1 VTRTGFI
8 LIRLQKLGALA
19 LKKKKKKRAL
29 FENTQPP
36 DSAQKKHHA
45 KAVVVDF
52 IVVIVIIMRAASSLS
67 ASCSYSSKMKSSAFA
82 PQQRF
87 FPATKKTTRSE
98 EITSSR
104 ILFVGAR
111 RKDGRRTNASSSREK
126 RLAFSPGAATR
137 ALNKN
142 AAAFGNNNVVLFS
155 SYEEEEE
162 DSEDEE
168 TKREKMEA
176 IQYAMQSFDVS
187 SDENFLPSSPPS
199 LGGGG
204 GDGGE
209 EDQALKTNVM
219 EFVGA
224 VRGGSNKNGARRNGG
239 KKNDE
244 GAGVVGR
251 RGRGRYGNDV
261 TREQRRQRGQKP
273 NNGAL
278 VAREKKMSNREVKKS
293 RKVRAVFMGSMDDED
308 EDDGKKDDMNDE
320 SFETRFELK
329 EGTSDVVKTSVS
341 SEKTNGEKINVPR
354 IEQRDVNS
362 NREAVLLPFLNENRM
377 LSEDDDESSRI
388 TASNLTK
395 CNDAIRRCT
404 SFEEVLP
411 LVKEM
416 RQFGI
421 TPVESTYVAVMI
433 ACKNAGT
440 PERAIEVY
448 DACRMSGIEVSKRTM
463 LLTIECAVKAKK
475 LQPAMRVKEDIE
487 ERGWTLS
494 PKIFDQLL
502 KLTIDVD
509 MPGEDRKG
517 RSPKARL
524 VRACVLFEE
533 MTSKSN
539 LEPSPVAF
547 NALLVGAARAK
558 EPQLVAQTFDEMTSR
573 GVAPSRETCEIAL
586 KALAEGG
593 ELAKSLNVFAVMRQR
608 GLAPRKSTYTALI
621 LSCAK
626 AKEPKCDE
634 AFEIFYRL
642 REEGSVEPNRAM
654 FAALIDCAIRAGKES
669 YAFDAFDAMKEANI
683 PPTMATYNRLIHA
696 CGQKGTAN
704 GLRDAVRLYE
714 YVLAQ
719 NAADLRPDAYT
730 YGSLI
735 AACAKVRD
743 ATKALTLLDEMLEK
757 SDEVYPTTVVF
768 NSCITACGQ
777 AGRWEDARKVFE
789 KLKVEI
795 ENRGGTGSSD
805 LYIGRETYGAMLD
818 AALGP
823 GGAEAAVA
831 AVALELGKD
840 KKGGS
845 SSGMKTSLLDSER
858 VELAIELF
866 KSDEA
871 RRVCMYDDIDE
882 ALWKN
887 GGDYDASKYTR
898 TETIVATLAM
908 LKAVRYCENSSSKGG
923 GKTFANLPDEICI
936 NCGNAARRS
945 LAVESVARAAGVNCD
960 TEERGSSLYVTLPK
974 SSLKSLL
981 KVRN

>member
-1 VTRTGFI
+1 MRVPLSDGRRRFGE
-8 LIRLQKLGALA
+8 
-19 LKKKKKKRAL
+19 KKKK
-29 FENTQPP
+29 TQ
-36 DSAQKKHHA
+36 
-45 KAVVVDF
+45 
-52 IVVIVIIMRAASSLS
+52 RCAS
-67 ASCSYSSKMKSSAFA
+67 
-82 PQQRF
+82 R
-87 FPATKKTTRSE
+87 
-98 EITSSR
+98 
-104 ILFVGAR
+104 
-111 RKDGRRTNASSSREK
+111 NASSGGSSR
-126 RLAFSPGAATR
+126 SPF
-137 ALNKN
+137 
-142 AAAFGNNNVVLFS
+142 FGNVFAS
-155 SYEEEEE
+155 SSFDDDD

-168 TKREKMEA
+168 VLKRERLEA
-176 IQYAMQSFDVS
+176 VQFAMQSFDVS
-187 SDENFLPSSPPS
+187 DETFNA
-199 LGGGG
+199 GVKVAE
-204 GDGGE
+204 E
-209 EDQALKTNVM
+209 EDDRDDALKTNVA

-224 VRGGSNKNGARRNGG
+224 VRGGSSSSSGRGGGGGRRKSKDERGSGAGNNKNAAREERQ
-239 KKNDE
+239 K
-244 GAGVVGR
+244 R
-251 RGRGRYGNDV
+251 
-261 TREQRRQRGQKP
+261 QRRPKSS
-273 NNGAL
+273 NIAN
-278 VAREKKMSNREVKKS
+278 VARETKMSNREVKKS
-293 RKVRAVFMGSMDDED
+293 RKVRAVFMGSMDDGDDNNEREGENED
-308 EDDGKKDDMNDE
+308 GG
-320 SFETRFELK
+320 SFGGTRFELK
-329 EGTSDVVKTSVS
+329 EGTSEVLKTSSVS
-341 SEKTNGEKINVPR
+341 DDKTTNGEIIDVPR
-354 IEQRDVNS
+354 IEQRDN
-362 NREAVLLPFLNENRM
+362 NNDKEAVLLTFLNENRM

-433 ACKNAGT
+433 ACRNAGT

-448 DACRMSGIEVSKRTM
+448 DACRTSGIEVSKRTM
-463 LLTIECAVKAKK
+463 LLTMECAVKAKK

-487 ERGWTLS
+487 EQGWTLS
-494 PKIFDQLL
+494 PKVFDQLL

-539 LEPSPVAF
+539 VEPSPVAF

-558 EPQLVAQTFDEMTSR
+558 EPQLVAQTFDEMTSQ
-573 GVAPSRETCEIAL
+573 GVSPSRETCEIAL

-730 YGSLI
+730 YGSII
-735 AACAKVRD
+735 AACAKGRD
-743 ATKALTLLDEMLEK
+743 ATKALSLLDEMLEK

-795 ENRGGTGSSD
+795 ENRGGLGSSD

-823 GGAEAAVA
+823 GGAEAAVS

-845 SSGMKTSLLDSER
+845 SSGMKTSFIDSDR

-866 KSDEA
+866 QSEEA
-871 RRVCMYDDIDE
+871 RRVCQYDDIDE

-887 GGDYDASKYTR
+887 DGDYDASKYTR

-908 LKAVRYCENSSSKGG
+908 LKAVRYCESSSSKGNR
-923 GKTFANLPDEICI
+923 TFADLPNEICI

-945 LAVESVARAAGVNCD
+945 LAVESVARAAGVKCD
-960 TEERGSSLYVTLPK
+960 TEEQGSALYVTLPK
-974 SSLKSLL
+974 SSLKSFM

>member
-1 VTRTGFI
+1 MRVPLSDGRRRFGE
-8 LIRLQKLGALA
+8 
-19 LKKKKKKRAL
+19 KKKK
-29 FENTQPP
+29 TQ
-36 DSAQKKHHA
+36 
-45 KAVVVDF
+45 
-52 IVVIVIIMRAASSLS
+52 RCAS
-67 ASCSYSSKMKSSAFA
+67 
-82 PQQRF
+82 R
-87 FPATKKTTRSE
+87 
-98 EITSSR
+98 
-104 ILFVGAR
+104 
-111 RKDGRRTNASSSREK
+111 NASSGGSSR
-126 RLAFSPGAATR
+126 SPF
-137 ALNKN
+137 
-142 AAAFGNNNVVLFS
+142 FGNVFAS
-155 SYEEEEE
+155 SSFDDDD
-162 DSEDEE
+162 DSEDGEVL
-168 TKREKMEA
+168 KRERLEA
-176 IQYAMQSFDVS
+176 VQFAMQSFDVS
-187 SDENFLPSSPPS
+187 DETFNA
-199 LGGGG
+199 GVKVAE
-204 GDGGE
+204 E
-209 EDQALKTNVM
+209 EDDRDDALKTNVA

-224 VRGGSNKNGARRNGG
+224 VRGGSSSSSGRGGGGGRRKSKDERGSGAGNNKNAAREERQ
-239 KKNDE
+239 K
-244 GAGVVGR
+244 R
-251 RGRGRYGNDV
+251 
-261 TREQRRQRGQKP
+261 QRRPKSS
-273 NNGAL
+273 NIAN
-278 VAREKKMSNREVKKS
+278 VARETKMSNREVKKS
-293 RKVRAVFMGSMDDED
+293 RKVRAVFMGSMDDDDDNNEREGENED
-308 EDDGKKDDMNDE
+308 GG
-320 SFETRFELK
+320 SFGGTRFELK
-329 EGTSDVVKTSVS
+329 EGTSEVLKTSSVS
-341 SEKTNGEKINVPR
+341 DDKTTNGEIIDVPR
-354 IEQRDVNS
+354 IEQRDN
-362 NREAVLLPFLNENRM
+362 NNDKEAVLLTFLNENRM

-421 TPVESTYVAVMI
+421 TPVESTYAAVMI
-433 ACKNAGT
+433 ACRNAGT

-448 DACRMSGIEVSKRTM
+448 DACRTSGIEVSKRTM
-463 LLTIECAVKAKK
+463 LLTMECAVKAKK

-487 ERGWTLS
+487 EQGWTLS
-494 PKIFDQLL
+494 PKVFDQLL

-539 LEPSPVAF
+539 VEPSPVAF

-558 EPQLVAQTFDEMTSR
+558 EPQLVAQTFDEMTSQ
-573 GVAPSRETCEIAL
+573 GVSPSRETCEIAL

-743 ATKALTLLDEMLEK
+743 ATKALSLLDEMLEK

-795 ENRGGTGSSD
+795 ENRGGLGSSD

-823 GGAEAAVA
+823 GGAEAAVS

-845 SSGMKTSLLDSER
+845 SSGMKTSFIDSDR

-866 KSDEA
+866 QSEEA
-871 RRVCMYDDIDE
+871 RRVCQYDDIDE

-887 GGDYDASKYTR
+887 DGDYDASKYTR

-908 LKAVRYCENSSSKGG
+908 LKAVRYCESSSSKGNR
-923 GKTFANLPDEICI
+923 TFADLPNEICI

-945 LAVESVARAAGVNCD
+945 LAVESVARAAGVKCD
-960 TEERGSSLYVTLPK
+960 TEEQGSALYVTLPK
-974 SSLKSLL
+974 SSLKSFM

>member
-1 VTRTGFI
+1 MRVPLSDGRRRFGE
-8 LIRLQKLGALA
+8 
-19 LKKKKKKRAL
+19 KKKK
-29 FENTQPP
+29 TQ
-36 DSAQKKHHA
+36 
-45 KAVVVDF
+45 
-52 IVVIVIIMRAASSLS
+52 RCAS
-67 ASCSYSSKMKSSAFA
+67 
-82 PQQRF
+82 R
-87 FPATKKTTRSE
+87 
-98 EITSSR
+98 
-104 ILFVGAR
+104 
-111 RKDGRRTNASSSREK
+111 NASSGGSSR
-126 RLAFSPGAATR
+126 SPF
-137 ALNKN
+137 
-142 AAAFGNNNVVLFS
+142 FGNVFAS
-155 SYEEEEE
+155 SSFDDDD

-168 TKREKMEA
+168 VLKRERLEA
-176 IQYAMQSFDVS
+176 VQFAMQSFDVS
-187 SDENFLPSSPPS
+187 DETFNA
-199 LGGGG
+199 GVKVAE
-204 GDGGE
+204 E
-209 EDQALKTNVM
+209 EDDRDDALKTNVA

-224 VRGGSNKNGARRNGG
+224 VRGGSSSSSGRGGGGGRRKSKDERGSGAGNNKNAAREERQ
-239 KKNDE
+239 K
-244 GAGVVGR
+244 R
-251 RGRGRYGNDV
+251 
-261 TREQRRQRGQKP
+261 QRRPKSS
-273 NNGAL
+273 NIAN
-278 VAREKKMSNREVKKS
+278 VARETKMSNREVKKS
-293 RKVRAVFMGSMDDED
+293 RKVRAVFMGSMDDDDDNNEREEENED
-308 EDDGKKDDMNDE
+308 GG
-320 SFETRFELK
+320 SFGGTRFELK
-329 EGTSDVVKTSVS
+329 EGTSEVLKTSSVS
-341 SEKTNGEKINVPR
+341 DDKTTNGEIIDVPR
-354 IEQRDVNS
+354 IEQRDN
-362 NREAVLLPFLNENRM
+362 NNDKEAVLLTFLNENRM

-433 ACKNAGT
+433 ACRNAGT

-448 DACRMSGIEVSKRTM
+448 DACRTSGIEVSKRTM
-463 LLTIECAVKAKK
+463 LLTMECAVKAKK

-487 ERGWTLS
+487 EQGWTLS
-494 PKIFDQLL
+494 PKVFDQLL

-539 LEPSPVAF
+539 VEPSPVAF

-558 EPQLVAQTFDEMTSR
+558 EPQLVAQTFDEMTSQ
-573 GVAPSRETCEIAL
+573 GVSPSRETCEIAL

-743 ATKALTLLDEMLEK
+743 ATKALSLLDEMLEK

-795 ENRGGTGSSD
+795 ENRGGLGSSD

-823 GGAEAAVA
+823 GGAEAAVS

-845 SSGMKTSLLDSER
+845 SSGMKTSFIDSDR

-866 KSDEA
+866 QSEEA
-871 RRVCMYDDIDE
+871 RRVCQYDDIDE

-887 GGDYDASKYTR
+887 DGDYDASKYTR

-908 LKAVRYCENSSSKGG
+908 LKAVRYCESSSSKGNR
-923 GKTFANLPDEICI
+923 TFADLPNEICI

-945 LAVESVARAAGVNCD
+945 LAVESVARAAGLKCD
-960 TEERGSSLYVTLPK
+960 TEEQGSALYVTLPK
-974 SSLKSLL
+974 SSLKSFM

>member
-1 VTRTGFI
+1 MSVP
-8 LIRLQKLGALA
+8 LGNGRRRFGE
-19 LKKKKKKRAL
+19 KKKKIPRC
-29 FENTQPP
+29 
-36 DSAQKKHHA
+36 
-45 KAVVVDF
+45 
-52 IVVIVIIMRAASSLS
+52 ASRN
-67 ASCSYSSKMKSSAFA
+67 SSSGG
-82 PQQRF
+82 
-87 FPATKKTTRSE
+87 
-98 EITSSR
+98 SSR
-104 ILFVGAR
+104 SPFFGNVF
-111 RKDGRRTNASSSREK
+111 ASSS
-126 RLAFSPGAATR
+126 FDDDD
-137 ALNKN
+137 
-142 AAAFGNNNVVLFS
+142 
-155 SYEEEEE
+155 

-168 TKREKMEA
+168 VLKRERLEA
-176 IQYAMQSFDVS
+176 VQFAMQSFDVS
-187 SDENFLPSSPPS
+187 DETFGA
-199 LGGGG
+199 GGKVAE
-204 GDGGE
+204 E
-209 EDQALKTNVM
+209 EDGEDALKTNVA

-224 VRGGSNKNGARRNGG
+224 VRGGSSSSSGRGGGGGRRKSKDERGSGAGNNNKNAAREERQ
-239 KKNDE
+239 K
-244 GAGVVGR
+244 R
-251 RGRGRYGNDV
+251 
-261 TREQRRQRGQKP
+261 QRRPKSS
-273 NNGAL
+273 NIAN

-293 RKVRAVFMGSMDDED
+293 RKVRAVFMGSMDDDDDNNKREEENED
-308 EDDGKKDDMNDE
+308 GG
-320 SFETRFELK
+320 SFGGTRFELK
-329 EGTSDVVKTSVS
+329 EGTSEVLKTSSVS
-341 SEKTNGEKINVPR
+341 DDKTTNGEKIDVPR
-354 IEQRDVNS
+354 IEQRDN
-362 NREAVLLPFLNENRM
+362 NNDKEAVLLTFLNENRM

-433 ACKNAGT
+433 ACRNAGT

-448 DACRMSGIEVSKRTM
+448 DACRTSGIEVSKRTM
-463 LLTIECAVKAKK
+463 LLTMECAVKAKK

-487 ERGWTLS
+487 EQGWTLS
-494 PKIFDQLL
+494 PKVFDQLL

-539 LEPSPVAF
+539 VEPSPVAF

-558 EPQLVAQTFDEMTSR
+558 EPQLVAQTFDEMTSQ
-573 GVAPSRETCEIAL
+573 GVSPSRETCEIAL

-621 LSCAK
+621 LSCAR

-743 ATKALTLLDEMLEK
+743 ATKALSLLDEMLEK

-795 ENRGGTGSSD
+795 ENRGGLGSSD

-823 GGAEAAVA
+823 GGAEAVVS

-845 SSGMKTSLLDSER
+845 LSGMKTSFIDSDR

-866 KSDEA
+866 QSEEA
-871 RRVCMYDDIDE
+871 RRVCQYDDIDE

-887 GGDYDASKYTR
+887 DGDYDASKYTR

-908 LKAVRYCENSSSKGG
+908 LKAVRYCESSSSKGNR
-923 GKTFANLPDEICI
+923 TFADLPNEICI

-945 LAVESVARAAGVNCD
+945 LAVESVARAAGVKCD
-960 TEERGSSLYVTLPK
+960 TEEQGSALYVTLPK
-974 SSLKSLL
+974 SSLKSFM

>member
-1 VTRTGFI
+1 MRVPLSDGRRRFGE
-8 LIRLQKLGALA
+8 
-19 LKKKKKKRAL
+19 KKKK
-29 FENTQPP
+29 TQ
-36 DSAQKKHHA
+36 
-45 KAVVVDF
+45 
-52 IVVIVIIMRAASSLS
+52 RCAS
-67 ASCSYSSKMKSSAFA
+67 
-82 PQQRF
+82 R
-87 FPATKKTTRSE
+87 
-98 EITSSR
+98 
-104 ILFVGAR
+104 
-111 RKDGRRTNASSSREK
+111 NASSGGSSR
-126 RLAFSPGAATR
+126 SPF
-137 ALNKN
+137 
-142 AAAFGNNNVVLFS
+142 FGNVFAS
-155 SYEEEEE
+155 SSFDDDD

-168 TKREKMEA
+168 VLKRERLEA
-176 IQYAMQSFDVS
+176 VQFAMQSFDVS
-187 SDENFLPSSPPS
+187 DETFGA
-199 LGGGG
+199 GGKVAEE
-204 GDGGE
+204 E
-209 EDQALKTNVM
+209 EDREDALKTNVA

-224 VRGGSNKNGARRNGG
+224 VRGGSSSLSGRGGGGGRR
-239 KKNDE
+239 KSNDE
-244 GAGVVGR
+244 
-251 RGRGRYGNDV
+251 RGRGAGNNKNAA
-261 TREQRRQRGQKP
+261 REERQKRQRRPKSS
-273 NNGAL
+273 NIAN
-278 VAREKKMSNREVKKS
+278 VARETKMSNREVKKS
-293 RKVRAVFMGSMDDED
+293 RKVRAVFMGSMDDDDDNNEREGENED
-308 EDDGKKDDMNDE
+308 GG
-320 SFETRFELK
+320 SFGGTRFELK
-329 EGTSDVVKTSVS
+329 EGTSEVLKTSSVS
-341 SEKTNGEKINVPR
+341 DDKTTNGEIIDVPR
-354 IEQRDVNS
+354 IEQRDN
-362 NREAVLLPFLNENRM
+362 NNDKEAVLLTFLNENRM

-433 ACKNAGT
+433 ACRNAGT

-448 DACRMSGIEVSKRTM
+448 DACRTSGIEVSKRTM
-463 LLTIECAVKAKK
+463 LLTMECAVKAKK

-487 ERGWTLS
+487 EQGWTLS
-494 PKIFDQLL
+494 PKVFDQLL

-539 LEPSPVAF
+539 VEPSPVAF

-558 EPQLVAQTFDEMTSR
+558 EPQLVAQTFDEMTSQ
-573 GVAPSRETCEIAL
+573 GVSPSRETCEIAL

-743 ATKALTLLDEMLEK
+743 ATKALSLLDEMLEK

-795 ENRGGTGSSD
+795 ENRGGLGSSD

-823 GGAEAAVA
+823 GGAEAAVS

-845 SSGMKTSLLDSER
+845 SSGMKTSFIDSDR

-866 KSDEA
+866 QSEEA
-871 RRVCMYDDIDE
+871 RRVCQYDDIDE

-887 GGDYDASKYTR
+887 DGDYDASKYTR

-908 LKAVRYCENSSSKGG
+908 LKAVRYCESSSSKGNR
-923 GKTFANLPDEICI
+923 TFADLPNEICI

-945 LAVESVARAAGVNCD
+945 LAVESVARAAGVKCD
-960 TEERGSSLYVTLPK
+960 TEEQGSALYVTLRK
-974 SSLKSLL
+974 SSLKSFM

>member
-1 VTRTGFI
+1 MRVPLSDGRRRFGE
-8 LIRLQKLGALA
+8 
-19 LKKKKKKRAL
+19 KKKK
-29 FENTQPP
+29 TQ
-36 DSAQKKHHA
+36 
-45 KAVVVDF
+45 
-52 IVVIVIIMRAASSLS
+52 RCAS
-67 ASCSYSSKMKSSAFA
+67 
-82 PQQRF
+82 R
-87 FPATKKTTRSE
+87 
-98 EITSSR
+98 
-104 ILFVGAR
+104 
-111 RKDGRRTNASSSREK
+111 NASSGGSSR
-126 RLAFSPGAATR
+126 SPF
-137 ALNKN
+137 
-142 AAAFGNNNVVLFS
+142 FGNVFAS
-155 SYEEEEE
+155 SSFDDDD

-168 TKREKMEA
+168 VLKRERLEA
-176 IQYAMQSFDVS
+176 VQFAMQSFDVS
-187 SDENFLPSSPPS
+187 DETFNA
-199 LGGGG
+199 GVKVAE
-204 GDGGE
+204 E
-209 EDQALKTNVM
+209 EDDRDDALKTNVA

-224 VRGGSNKNGARRNGG
+224 VRGGSSSSSGRGGGGGRRKSKDERGSGAGNNKNAAREERQ
-239 KKNDE
+239 K
-244 GAGVVGR
+244 R
-251 RGRGRYGNDV
+251 
-261 TREQRRQRGQKP
+261 QRRPKSS
-273 NNGAL
+273 NIAN
-278 VAREKKMSNREVKKS
+278 VARETKMSNREVKKS
-293 RKVRAVFMGSMDDED
+293 RKVRAVFMGSMDDDDDNNEREEENED
-308 EDDGKKDDMNDE
+308 GG
-320 SFETRFELK
+320 SFGGTRFELK
-329 EGTSDVVKTSVS
+329 EGTSEVLKTSSVS
-341 SEKTNGEKINVPR
+341 DDKTTNGEIIDVPR
-354 IEQRDVNS
+354 IEQRDN
-362 NREAVLLPFLNENRM
+362 NNDKEAVLLTFLNENRM

-433 ACKNAGT
+433 ACRNAGT

-448 DACRMSGIEVSKRTM
+448 DACRTSGIEVSKRGM
-463 LLTIECAVKAKK
+463 LLTMECAVKAKK

-487 ERGWTLS
+487 EQGWTLS
-494 PKIFDQLL
+494 PKVFDQLL

-539 LEPSPVAF
+539 VEPSPVAF

-558 EPQLVAQTFDEMTSR
+558 EPQLVAQTFDEMTSQ
-573 GVAPSRETCEIAL
+573 GVSPSRETCEIAL

-743 ATKALTLLDEMLEK
+743 ATKALSLLDEMLEK

-795 ENRGGTGSSD
+795 ENRGGLGSSD

-823 GGAEAAVA
+823 GGAEAAVS

-845 SSGMKTSLLDSER
+845 SSGMKTSFIDSDR

-866 KSDEA
+866 QSEEA
-871 RRVCMYDDIDE
+871 RRVCQYDDIDE

-887 GGDYDASKYTR
+887 DGDYDASKYTR

-908 LKAVRYCENSSSKGG
+908 LKAVRYCESSSSKGNR
-923 GKTFANLPDEICI
+923 TFADLPNEICI

-945 LAVESVARAAGVNCD
+945 LAVESVARAAGVKCD
-960 TEERGSSLYVTLPK
+960 TEEQGSALYVTLPK
-974 SSLKSLL
+974 SSLKSFM

>member
-1 VTRTGFI
+1 
-8 LIRLQKLGALA
+8 
-19 LKKKKKKRAL
+19 
-29 FENTQPP
+29 
-36 DSAQKKHHA
+36 
-45 KAVVVDF
+45 
-52 IVVIVIIMRAASSLS
+52 MRASSSLS
-67 ASCSYSSKMKSSAFA
+67 ASCSSSSSSFHSSC
-82 PQQRF
+82 QKRIIRRG
-87 FPATKKTTRSE
+87 TKTSRLVNRTTASLPL
-98 EITSSR
+98 SN
-104 ILFVGAR
+104 
-111 RKDGRRTNASSSREK
+111 GRRRFGEKKRKIPRCASRNSSSGGSSSPFFGNVFASSS
-126 RLAFSPGAATR
+126 FDDDD
-137 ALNKN
+137 
-142 AAAFGNNNVVLFS
+142 
-155 SYEEEEE
+155 

-168 TKREKMEA
+168 VLKRERLEA
-176 IQYAMQSFDVS
+176 VQFAMQSFDVS
-187 SDENFLPSSPPS
+187 DETFVA
-199 LGGGG
+199 GVKVAEEEE
-204 GDGGE
+204 E
-209 EDQALKTNVM
+209 EDALKTNVA

-224 VRGGSNKNGARRNGG
+224 VRGGSSSSSGRGGGGGRRKSNDERGSGAGNNKNAAREERQ
-239 KKNDE
+239 K
-244 GAGVVGR
+244 R
-251 RGRGRYGNDV
+251 
-261 TREQRRQRGQKP
+261 QRRSKSS
-273 NNGAL
+273 NIAN
-278 VAREKKMSNREVKKS
+278 VARETKMSNREVKKS
-293 RKVRAVFMGSMDDED
+293 RKVRAVFMGSMDDD
-308 EDDGKKDDMNDE
+308 EDDNNEREENEDGG
-320 SFETRFELK
+320 SFGGTRFELK
-329 EGTSDVVKTSVS
+329 EGTSEVLKTSSVS
-341 SEKTNGEKINVPR
+341 DKTTNGEKIDVPR
-354 IEQRDVNS
+354 IEQQDN
-362 NREAVLLPFLNENRM
+362 NNDKEAVLLTFLNENRM

-433 ACKNAGT
+433 ACRNAGT

-448 DACRMSGIEVSKRTM
+448 DACRTSGIEVSKRTM
-463 LLTIECAVKAKK
+463 LLTMECAVKAKK

-487 ERGWTLS
+487 EQGWTLS
-494 PKIFDQLL
+494 PKVFDQLL

-539 LEPSPVAF
+539 VEPSPVAF

-558 EPQLVAQTFDEMTSR
+558 EPQLVAQTFDEMTSQ
-573 GVAPSRETCEIAL
+573 GVSPSRETCEIAL

-743 ATKALTLLDEMLEK
+743 ATKALSLLDEMLEK

-777 AGRWEDARKVFE
+777 AGRWEDAREVFE

-795 ENRGGTGSSD
+795 ENRGGLGSSD

-823 GGAEAAVA
+823 GGAEAAVS

-845 SSGMKTSLLDSER
+845 SSGMKTSFIDSDR

-866 KSDEA
+866 QSEEA
-871 RRVCMYDDIDE
+871 RRVCQYDDIDE

-887 GGDYDASKYTR
+887 DGDYDASKYTR

-908 LKAVRYCENSSSKGG
+908 LKAVRYCESSSSKGNR
-923 GKTFANLPDEICI
+923 TFADLPNEICI

-945 LAVESVARAAGVNCD
+945 LAVESVARAAGVKCD
-960 TEERGSSLYVTLPK
+960 TEEQGSALYVTLPK
-974 SSLKSLL
+974 SSLKSFM

>member
-1 VTRTGFI
+1 MRVPLSDGRRRFGE
-8 LIRLQKLGALA
+8 
-19 LKKKKKKRAL
+19 KKKK
-29 FENTQPP
+29 TQ
-36 DSAQKKHHA
+36 
-45 KAVVVDF
+45 
-52 IVVIVIIMRAASSLS
+52 RCAS
-67 ASCSYSSKMKSSAFA
+67 
-82 PQQRF
+82 R
-87 FPATKKTTRSE
+87 
-98 EITSSR
+98 
-104 ILFVGAR
+104 
-111 RKDGRRTNASSSREK
+111 NASSGGSSR
-126 RLAFSPGAATR
+126 SPF
-137 ALNKN
+137 
-142 AAAFGNNNVVLFS
+142 FGNVFAS
-155 SYEEEEE
+155 SSFDDDD

-168 TKREKMEA
+168 VLKRERLEA
-176 IQYAMQSFDVS
+176 VQFAMQSFDVS
-187 SDENFLPSSPPS
+187 DETFNA
-199 LGGGG
+199 GVKVAE
-204 GDGGE
+204 E
-209 EDQALKTNVM
+209 EDDRDDALKTNVA

-224 VRGGSNKNGARRNGG
+224 VRGGSSSSSGRGGGGGRRKSKDERGSGAGNNKNAAREERQ
-239 KKNDE
+239 K
-244 GAGVVGR
+244 R
-251 RGRGRYGNDV
+251 
-261 TREQRRQRGQKP
+261 QRRPKSS
-273 NNGAL
+273 NIAN
-278 VAREKKMSNREVKKS
+278 VARETKMSNREVKKS
-293 RKVRAVFMGSMDDED
+293 RKVRAVFMGSMDDDDDNNEREGENED
-308 EDDGKKDDMNDE
+308 GG
-320 SFETRFELK
+320 SFGGTRFELK
-329 EGTSDVVKTSVS
+329 EGTSEVLKTSSVS
-341 SEKTNGEKINVPR
+341 DDKTTNGEIIDVPR
-354 IEQRDVNS
+354 IEQRDN
-362 NREAVLLPFLNENRM
+362 NNDKEAVLLTFLNENRM

-421 TPVESTYVAVMI
+421 TPVESTYAAVMI
-433 ACKNAGT
+433 ACRNAGT

-448 DACRMSGIEVSKRTM
+448 DACRTSGIEVSKRTM
-463 LLTIECAVKAKK
+463 LLTMECAVKAKK

-487 ERGWTLS
+487 EQGWTLS
-494 PKIFDQLL
+494 PKVFDQLL

-539 LEPSPVAF
+539 VEPSPVAF

-558 EPQLVAQTFDEMTSR
+558 EPQLVAQTFDEMTSQ
-573 GVAPSRETCEIAL
+573 GVSPSRETCEIAL

-743 ATKALTLLDEMLEK
+743 ATKALSLLDEMLEK

-795 ENRGGTGSSD
+795 ENRGGLGSSD

-823 GGAEAAVA
+823 GGAEAAVS

-845 SSGMKTSLLDSER
+845 SSGMKTSFIDSDR

-866 KSDEA
+866 QSEEA
-871 RRVCMYDDIDE
+871 RRVCQYDDIDE

-887 GGDYDASKYTR
+887 DGDYDASKYTR

-908 LKAVRYCENSSSKGG
+908 LKAVRYCESSSSKGNR
-923 GKTFANLPDEICI
+923 TFADLPNEICI

-945 LAVESVARAAGVNCD
+945 LAVESVARAAGVKCD
-960 TEERGSSLYVTLPK
+960 TEEQGSALYVTLPK
-974 SSLKSLL
+974 SSLKSFM

>member
-1 VTRTGFI
+1 
-8 LIRLQKLGALA
+8 L
-19 LKKKKKKRAL
+19 
-29 FENTQPP
+29 E
-36 DSAQKKHHA
+36 
-45 KAVVVDF
+45 AVQF
-52 IVVIVIIMRAASSLS
+52 
-67 ASCSYSSKMKSSAFA
+67 
-82 PQQRF
+82 
-87 FPATKKTTRSE
+87 
-98 EITSSR
+98 
-104 ILFVGAR
+104 
-111 RKDGRRTNASSSREK
+111 
-126 RLAFSPGAATR
+126 
-137 ALNKN
+137 
-142 AAAFGNNNVVLFS
+142 
-155 SYEEEEE
+155 
-162 DSEDEE
+162 
-168 TKREKMEA
+168 
-176 IQYAMQSFDVS
+176 AMQSFDVS
-187 SDENFLPSSPPS
+187 DETFNA
-199 LGGGG
+199 GVKVAEE
-204 GDGGE
+204 E
-209 EDQALKTNVM
+209 EDREDALKTNVA

-224 VRGGSNKNGARRNGG
+224 VRGGSSSSSGRGGGGKRRKSKDERGSGAGNNKNAAREERQ
-239 KKNDE
+239 K
-244 GAGVVGR
+244 R
-251 RGRGRYGNDV
+251 
-261 TREQRRQRGQKP
+261 QRRPKSS
-273 NNGAL
+273 NIAN
-278 VAREKKMSNREVKKS
+278 VARETKMSNREVKKS
-293 RKVRAVFMGSMDDED
+293 RKVRAVFMGSMDDGDDNNEREGENED
-308 EDDGKKDDMNDE
+308 GG
-320 SFETRFELK
+320 SFGGTRFELK
-329 EGTSDVVKTSVS
+329 EGTSEVLKTSSVS
-341 SEKTNGEKINVPR
+341 DDKTTNGEIIDVPR
-354 IEQRDVNS
+354 IEQRDN
-362 NREAVLLPFLNENRM
+362 NNDKEAVLLTFLNENRM

-433 ACKNAGT
+433 ACRNAGT

-448 DACRMSGIEVSKRTM
+448 DACRTSGIEVSKRTM
-463 LLTIECAVKAKK
+463 LLTMECAVKAKK

-487 ERGWTLS
+487 EQGWTLS
-494 PKIFDQLL
+494 PKVFDQLL

-539 LEPSPVAF
+539 VEPSPVAF

-558 EPQLVAQTFDEMTSR
+558 EPQLVAQTFDEMTSQ
-573 GVAPSRETCEIAL
+573 GVSPSRETCEIAL

-743 ATKALTLLDEMLEK
+743 ATKALSLLDEMLEK

-795 ENRGGTGSSD
+795 ENRGGLGSSD

-823 GGAEAAVA
+823 GGAEAAVS

-845 SSGMKTSLLDSER
+845 SSGMKTSFIDSDR

-866 KSDEA
+866 QSEEA
-871 RRVCMYDDIDE
+871 RRVCQYDDIDE

-887 GGDYDASKYTR
+887 DGDYDASKYTR

-908 LKAVRYCENSSSKGG
+908 LKAVRYCESSSSKGNR
-923 GKTFANLPDEICI
+923 TFADLPNEICI

-945 LAVESVARAAGVNCD
+945 LAVESVARAAGVKCD
-960 TEERGSSLYVTLPK
+960 TEEQGSALYVTLPK
-974 SSLKSLL
+974 SSLKSFM

>member
-1 VTRTGFI
+1 MRVPLSDGRRRFGE
-8 LIRLQKLGALA
+8 
-19 LKKKKKKRAL
+19 KKKK
-29 FENTQPP
+29 TQ
-36 DSAQKKHHA
+36 
-45 KAVVVDF
+45 
-52 IVVIVIIMRAASSLS
+52 RCAS
-67 ASCSYSSKMKSSAFA
+67 
-82 PQQRF
+82 R
-87 FPATKKTTRSE
+87 
-98 EITSSR
+98 
-104 ILFVGAR
+104 
-111 RKDGRRTNASSSREK
+111 NASSGGSSR
-126 RLAFSPGAATR
+126 SPF
-137 ALNKN
+137 
-142 AAAFGNNNVVLFS
+142 FGNVFAS
-155 SYEEEEE
+155 SSFDDDD
-162 DSEDEE
+162 DSEDGEVL
-168 TKREKMEA
+168 KRERLEA
-176 IQYAMQSFDVS
+176 VQFAMQSFDVS
-187 SDENFLPSSPPS
+187 DETFNA
-199 LGGGG
+199 GVKVAEE
-204 GDGGE
+204 E
-209 EDQALKTNVM
+209 EDREDALKTNVA

-224 VRGGSNKNGARRNGG
+224 VRGGSSSSSGRGGGGKRRKSKDERGSGAGNNKNAAREERQ
-239 KKNDE
+239 K
-244 GAGVVGR
+244 R
-251 RGRGRYGNDV
+251 
-261 TREQRRQRGQKP
+261 QRRPKSS
-273 NNGAL
+273 NIAN
-278 VAREKKMSNREVKKS
+278 VARETKMSNREVKKS
-293 RKVRAVFMGSMDDED
+293 RKVRAVFMGSMDDDDDNNEREGENED
-308 EDDGKKDDMNDE
+308 GG
-320 SFETRFELK
+320 SFGGTRFELK
-329 EGTSDVVKTSVS
+329 EGTSEVLKTSSVS
-341 SEKTNGEKINVPR
+341 DDKTTNGEIIDVPR
-354 IEQRDVNS
+354 IEQRDN
-362 NREAVLLPFLNENRM
+362 NNDKEAVLLTFLNENRM

-433 ACKNAGT
+433 ACRNAGT

-448 DACRMSGIEVSKRTM
+448 DACRTSGIEVSKRTM
-463 LLTIECAVKAKK
+463 LLTMECAVKAKK

-487 ERGWTLS
+487 EQGWTLS
-494 PKIFDQLL
+494 PKVFDQLL

-539 LEPSPVAF
+539 VEPSPVAF

-558 EPQLVAQTFDEMTSR
+558 EPQLVAQTFDEMTSQ
-573 GVAPSRETCEIAL
+573 GVSPSRETCEIAL

-593 ELAKSLNVFAVMRQR
+593 ELAKSLNVFAVMRQK

-743 ATKALTLLDEMLEK
+743 ATKALSLLDEMLEK

-795 ENRGGTGSSD
+795 ENRGGLGSSD

-823 GGAEAAVA
+823 GGAEAAVS

-845 SSGMKTSLLDSER
+845 SSGMKTSFIDSDR

-866 KSDEA
+866 QSEEA
-871 RRVCMYDDIDE
+871 RRVCQYDDIDE

-887 GGDYDASKYTR
+887 DGDYDASKYTR

-908 LKAVRYCENSSSKGG
+908 LKAVRYCESSSSKGNR
-923 GKTFANLPDEICI
+923 TFADLPNEICI

-945 LAVESVARAAGVNCD
+945 LAVESVARAAGVKCD
-960 TEERGSSLYVTLPK
+960 TEEQGSALYVTLPK
-974 SSLKSLL
+974 SSLKSFM

>member
-1 VTRTGFI
+1 MRVPLSDGRRRFGE
-8 LIRLQKLGALA
+8 
-19 LKKKKKKRAL
+19 KKKK
-29 FENTQPP
+29 TQ
-36 DSAQKKHHA
+36 
-45 KAVVVDF
+45 
-52 IVVIVIIMRAASSLS
+52 RCAS
-67 ASCSYSSKMKSSAFA
+67 
-82 PQQRF
+82 R
-87 FPATKKTTRSE
+87 
-98 EITSSR
+98 
-104 ILFVGAR
+104 
-111 RKDGRRTNASSSREK
+111 NASSGGSSR
-126 RLAFSPGAATR
+126 SPF
-137 ALNKN
+137 
-142 AAAFGNNNVVLFS
+142 FGNVFAS
-155 SYEEEEE
+155 SSFDDDD
-162 DSEDEE
+162 DSEDGEVL
-168 TKREKMEA
+168 KRERLEA
-176 IQYAMQSFDVS
+176 VQFAMQSFDVS
-187 SDENFLPSSPPS
+187 DETFNA
-199 LGGGG
+199 GVKVAE
-204 GDGGE
+204 E
-209 EDQALKTNVM
+209 EDDRDDALKTNVA

-224 VRGGSNKNGARRNGG
+224 VRGGSSSSSGRGGGGGRRKSKDERGSGAGNNKNAAREERQ
-239 KKNDE
+239 K
-244 GAGVVGR
+244 R
-251 RGRGRYGNDV
+251 
-261 TREQRRQRGQKP
+261 QRRPKSS
-273 NNGAL
+273 NIAN
-278 VAREKKMSNREVKKS
+278 VARETKMSNREVKKS
-293 RKVRAVFMGSMDDED
+293 RKVRAVFMGSMDDDDDNNEREEENED
-308 EDDGKKDDMNDE
+308 GG
-320 SFETRFELK
+320 SFGGTRFELK
-329 EGTSDVVKTSVS
+329 EGTSEVLKTSSVS
-341 SEKTNGEKINVPR
+341 DDKTTNGEIIDVPR
-354 IEQRDVNS
+354 IEQRDN
-362 NREAVLLPFLNENRM
+362 NNDKEAVLLTFLNENRM

-421 TPVESTYVAVMI
+421 TPVESTYAAVMI
-433 ACKNAGT
+433 ACRNAGT

-448 DACRMSGIEVSKRTM
+448 DACRTSGIEVSKRTM
-463 LLTIECAVKAKK
+463 LLTMECAVKAKK

-487 ERGWTLS
+487 EQGWTLS
-494 PKIFDQLL
+494 PKVFDQLL

-539 LEPSPVAF
+539 VEPSPVAF

-558 EPQLVAQTFDEMTSR
+558 EPQLVAQTFDEMTSQ
-573 GVAPSRETCEIAL
+573 GVSPSRETCEIAL

-743 ATKALTLLDEMLEK
+743 ATKALSLLDEMLEK

-795 ENRGGTGSSD
+795 ENRGGLGSSD

-823 GGAEAAVA
+823 GGAEAAVS

-845 SSGMKTSLLDSER
+845 SSGMKTSFIDSDR

-866 KSDEA
+866 QSEEA
-871 RRVCMYDDIDE
+871 RRVCQYDDIDE

-887 GGDYDASKYTR
+887 DGDYDASKYTR

-908 LKAVRYCENSSSKGG
+908 LKAVRYCESSSSKGNR
-923 GKTFANLPDEICI
+923 TFADLPNEICI

-945 LAVESVARAAGVNCD
+945 LAVESVARAAGVKCD
-960 TEERGSSLYVTLPK
+960 TEEQGSALYVTLPK
-974 SSLKSLL
+974 SSLKSFM

>member
-1 VTRTGFI
+1 MRVPLSDGRRRFGE
-8 LIRLQKLGALA
+8 
-19 LKKKKKKRAL
+19 KKKK
-29 FENTQPP
+29 TQ
-36 DSAQKKHHA
+36 
-45 KAVVVDF
+45 
-52 IVVIVIIMRAASSLS
+52 RCAS
-67 ASCSYSSKMKSSAFA
+67 
-82 PQQRF
+82 R
-87 FPATKKTTRSE
+87 
-98 EITSSR
+98 
-104 ILFVGAR
+104 
-111 RKDGRRTNASSSREK
+111 NASSGGSSR
-126 RLAFSPGAATR
+126 SPF
-137 ALNKN
+137 
-142 AAAFGNNNVVLFS
+142 FGNVFAS
-155 SYEEEEE
+155 SSFDDDD

-168 TKREKMEA
+168 VLKRERLEA
-176 IQYAMQSFDVS
+176 VQFAMQSFDVS
-187 SDENFLPSSPPS
+187 DETFNA
-199 LGGGG
+199 GVKVAEE
-204 GDGGE
+204 E
-209 EDQALKTNVM
+209 EDREDALKTNVA

-224 VRGGSNKNGARRNGG
+224 VRGGSSSSSGRGGGGGRRKSKDERGSGAGNNKNAAREERQ
-239 KKNDE
+239 K
-244 GAGVVGR
+244 R
-251 RGRGRYGNDV
+251 
-261 TREQRRQRGQKP
+261 QRRPKSS
-273 NNGAL
+273 NIAN
-278 VAREKKMSNREVKKS
+278 VARETKMSNREVKKS
-293 RKVRAVFMGSMDDED
+293 RKVRAVFMGSMDDDDDNNEREGENED
-308 EDDGKKDDMNDE
+308 GG
-320 SFETRFELK
+320 SFGGTRFELK
-329 EGTSDVVKTSVS
+329 EGTSEVLKTSSVS
-341 SEKTNGEKINVPR
+341 DDKTTNGEIIDVPR
-354 IEQRDVNS
+354 IEQRDN
-362 NREAVLLPFLNENRM
+362 NNDKEAVLLTFLNENRM

-433 ACKNAGT
+433 ACRNAGT

-448 DACRMSGIEVSKRTM
+448 DACRTSGIEVSKRTM
-463 LLTIECAVKAKK
+463 LLTMECAVKAKK

-487 ERGWTLS
+487 EQGWTLS
-494 PKIFDQLL
+494 PKVFDQLL

-539 LEPSPVAF
+539 VEPSPVAF

-558 EPQLVAQTFDEMTSR
+558 EPQLVAQTFDEMTSQ
-573 GVAPSRETCEIAL
+573 GVSPSRETCEIAL

-743 ATKALTLLDEMLEK
+743 ATKALSLLDEMLEK

-795 ENRGGTGSSD
+795 ENRGGLGSSD

-823 GGAEAAVA
+823 GGAEAAVS

-845 SSGMKTSLLDSER
+845 SSGMKTSFIDSDR

-866 KSDEA
+866 QSEEA
-871 RRVCMYDDIDE
+871 RRVCQYDDIDE

-887 GGDYDASKYTR
+887 DGDYDASKYTR

-908 LKAVRYCENSSSKGG
+908 LKAVRYCESSSSKGNR
-923 GKTFANLPDEICI
+923 TFADLPNEICI

-945 LAVESVARAAGVNCD
+945 LAVESVARAAGVKCD
-960 TEERGSSLYVTLPK
+960 TEEQGSALYVTLPK
-974 SSLKSLL
+974 SSLKSFM
-981 KVRN
+981 KVRK

>member
-1 VTRTGFI
+1 MSVP
-8 LIRLQKLGALA
+8 LGNGRRRFGE
-19 LKKKKKKRAL
+19 KKKKIPRC
-29 FENTQPP
+29 
-36 DSAQKKHHA
+36 
-45 KAVVVDF
+45 
-52 IVVIVIIMRAASSLS
+52 ASRN
-67 ASCSYSSKMKSSAFA
+67 SSSGG
-82 PQQRF
+82 
-87 FPATKKTTRSE
+87 
-98 EITSSR
+98 SSR
-104 ILFVGAR
+104 SPFFGNVF
-111 RKDGRRTNASSSREK
+111 ASSS
-126 RLAFSPGAATR
+126 FDDDD
-137 ALNKN
+137 
-142 AAAFGNNNVVLFS
+142 
-155 SYEEEEE
+155 

-168 TKREKMEA
+168 VLKRERLEA
-176 IQYAMQSFDVS
+176 VQFAMQSFDVS
-187 SDENFLPSSPPS
+187 DETFNA
-199 LGGGG
+199 GVKVAE
-204 GDGGE
+204 E
-209 EDQALKTNVM
+209 EDDRDDALKTNVA

-224 VRGGSNKNGARRNGG
+224 VRGGSSSSSGRGGGGGRRKSKDERGSGAGNNKNAAREERQ
-239 KKNDE
+239 K
-244 GAGVVGR
+244 R
-251 RGRGRYGNDV
+251 
-261 TREQRRQRGQKP
+261 QRRPKSS
-273 NNGAL
+273 NIAN
-278 VAREKKMSNREVKKS
+278 VARETKMSNREVKKS
-293 RKVRAVFMGSMDDED
+293 RKVRAVFMGSMDDGDDNNEREGENED
-308 EDDGKKDDMNDE
+308 GG
-320 SFETRFELK
+320 SFGGTRFELK
-329 EGTSDVVKTSVS
+329 EGTSEVLKTSSVS
-341 SEKTNGEKINVPR
+341 DDKTTNGEIIDVPR
-354 IEQRDVNS
+354 IEQRDN
-362 NREAVLLPFLNENRM
+362 NNDKEAVLLTFLNENRM

-433 ACKNAGT
+433 ACRNAGT

-448 DACRMSGIEVSKRTM
+448 DACRTSGIEVSKRTM
-463 LLTIECAVKAKK
+463 LLTMECAVKAKK

-487 ERGWTLS
+487 EQGWTLS
-494 PKIFDQLL
+494 PKVFDQLL

-539 LEPSPVAF
+539 VEPSPVAF

-558 EPQLVAQTFDEMTSR
+558 EPQLVAQTFDEMTSQ
-573 GVAPSRETCEIAL
+573 GVSPSRETCEIAL

-743 ATKALTLLDEMLEK
+743 ATKALSLLDEMLEK

-795 ENRGGTGSSD
+795 ENRGGLGSSD

-823 GGAEAAVA
+823 GGAEAAVS

-845 SSGMKTSLLDSER
+845 LSGMKTSFIDSDR

-866 KSDEA
+866 QSEEA
-871 RRVCMYDDIDE
+871 RRVCQYDDIDE

-887 GGDYDASKYTR
+887 DGDYDASKYTR

-908 LKAVRYCENSSSKGG
+908 LKAVRYCESSSSKGNR
-923 GKTFANLPDEICI
+923 TFADLPNEICI

-945 LAVESVARAAGVNCD
+945 LAVESVARAAGVKCD
-960 TEERGSSLYVTLPK
+960 TEEQGSALYVTLPK
-974 SSLKSLL
+974 SSLKSFM

>member
-1 VTRTGFI
+1 MRVPLSDGRRRFGE
-8 LIRLQKLGALA
+8 
-19 LKKKKKKRAL
+19 KKKK
-29 FENTQPP
+29 TQ
-36 DSAQKKHHA
+36 
-45 KAVVVDF
+45 
-52 IVVIVIIMRAASSLS
+52 RCAS
-67 ASCSYSSKMKSSAFA
+67 
-82 PQQRF
+82 R
-87 FPATKKTTRSE
+87 
-98 EITSSR
+98 
-104 ILFVGAR
+104 
-111 RKDGRRTNASSSREK
+111 NASSGGSSR
-126 RLAFSPGAATR
+126 SPF
-137 ALNKN
+137 
-142 AAAFGNNNVVLFS
+142 FGNVFAS
-155 SYEEEEE
+155 SSFDDDD

-168 TKREKMEA
+168 VLKRERLEA
-176 IQYAMQSFDVS
+176 VQFAMQSFDVS
-187 SDENFLPSSPPS
+187 DETFNA
-199 LGGGG
+199 GVKVAEE
-204 GDGGE
+204 E
-209 EDQALKTNVM
+209 EDREDALKTNVA

-224 VRGGSNKNGARRNGG
+224 VRGGSSSSSGRGGGGGRRKSKDERGSGAGNNKNAAREERQ
-239 KKNDE
+239 K
-244 GAGVVGR
+244 R
-251 RGRGRYGNDV
+251 
-261 TREQRRQRGQKP
+261 QRRPKSS
-273 NNGAL
+273 NIAN
-278 VAREKKMSNREVKKS
+278 VARETKMSNREVKKS
-293 RKVRAVFMGSMDDED
+293 RKVRAVFMGSMDDDDDNNEREEENED
-308 EDDGKKDDMNDE
+308 GG
-320 SFETRFELK
+320 SFGGTRFELK
-329 EGTSDVVKTSVS
+329 EGTSEVLKTSSVS
-341 SEKTNGEKINVPR
+341 DDKTTNGEIIDVPR
-354 IEQRDVNS
+354 IEQRDN
-362 NREAVLLPFLNENRM
+362 NNDKEAVLLTFLNENRM

-421 TPVESTYVAVMI
+421 TPVESTYAAVMI
-433 ACKNAGT
+433 ACRNAGT

-448 DACRMSGIEVSKRTM
+448 DACRTSGIEVSKRTM
-463 LLTIECAVKAKK
+463 LLTMECAVKAKK

-487 ERGWTLS
+487 EQGWTLS
-494 PKIFDQLL
+494 PKVFDQLL

-539 LEPSPVAF
+539 VEPSPVAF

-558 EPQLVAQTFDEMTSR
+558 EPQLVAQTFDEMTSQ
-573 GVAPSRETCEIAL
+573 GVSPSRETCEIAL

-743 ATKALTLLDEMLEK
+743 ATKALSLLDEMLEK

-795 ENRGGTGSSD
+795 ENRGGLGSSD

-823 GGAEAAVA
+823 GGAEAAVS

-845 SSGMKTSLLDSER
+845 SSGMKTSFIDSDR

-866 KSDEA
+866 QSEEA
-871 RRVCMYDDIDE
+871 RRVCQYDDIDE

-887 GGDYDASKYTR
+887 DGDYDASKYTR

-908 LKAVRYCENSSSKGG
+908 LKAVRYCESSSSKGNR
-923 GKTFANLPDEICI
+923 TFADLPNEICI

-945 LAVESVARAAGVNCD
+945 LAVESVARAAGVKCD
-960 TEERGSSLYVTLPK
+960 TEEQGSALYVTLPK
-974 SSLKSLL
+974 SSLKSFM

>member
-1 VTRTGFI
+1 MRASSGGTKTSRLVNRTTMRVPLSDGRRRF
-8 LIRLQKLGALA
+8 GE
-19 LKKKKKKRAL
+19 KKKK
-29 FENTQPP
+29 TQ
-36 DSAQKKHHA
+36 
-45 KAVVVDF
+45 
-52 IVVIVIIMRAASSLS
+52 RCAS
-67 ASCSYSSKMKSSAFA
+67 
-82 PQQRF
+82 R
-87 FPATKKTTRSE
+87 
-98 EITSSR
+98 
-104 ILFVGAR
+104 
-111 RKDGRRTNASSSREK
+111 NASSGGSSR
-126 RLAFSPGAATR
+126 SPF
-137 ALNKN
+137 
-142 AAAFGNNNVVLFS
+142 FGNVFAS
-155 SYEEEEE
+155 SSFDDDD

-168 TKREKMEA
+168 VLKRERLEA
-176 IQYAMQSFDVS
+176 VQFAMQSFDVS
-187 SDENFLPSSPPS
+187 DETFIA
-199 LGGGG
+199 GVKVAEE
-204 GDGGE
+204 E
-209 EDQALKTNVM
+209 EDREDALKTNVA

-224 VRGGSNKNGARRNGG
+224 VRGGSSSSSGRGGGGKRRKSKDERGSGAGNNKNAAREERQ
-239 KKNDE
+239 K
-244 GAGVVGR
+244 
-251 RGRGRYGNDV
+251 
-261 TREQRRQRGQKP
+261 RQRPPKSS
-273 NNGAL
+273 NIAN
-278 VAREKKMSNREVKKS
+278 VARETKMSNREVKKS
-293 RKVRAVFMGSMDDED
+293 RKVRAVFMGSMDDDDDNNEREEENED
-308 EDDGKKDDMNDE
+308 GG
-320 SFETRFELK
+320 SFGGTRFELK
-329 EGTSDVVKTSVS
+329 EGTSEVLKTSSVS
-341 SEKTNGEKINVPR
+341 DDKTTNGEIIDVPR
-354 IEQRDVNS
+354 IEQRDN
-362 NREAVLLPFLNENRM
+362 NNDKEAVLLTFLNENRM

-421 TPVESTYVAVMI
+421 TPVESTYAAVMI
-433 ACKNAGT
+433 ACRNAGT

-448 DACRMSGIEVSKRTM
+448 DACRTSGIEVSKRTM
-463 LLTIECAVKAKK
+463 LLTMECAVKAKK

-487 ERGWTLS
+487 EQGWTLS
-494 PKIFDQLL
+494 PKVFDQLL

-539 LEPSPVAF
+539 VEPSPVAF

-558 EPQLVAQTFDEMTSR
+558 EPQLVAQTFDEMTSQ
-573 GVAPSRETCEIAL
+573 GVSPSRETCEIAL

-743 ATKALTLLDEMLEK
+743 ATKALSLLDEMLEK

-795 ENRGGTGSSD
+795 ENRGGLGSSD

-823 GGAEAAVA
+823 GGAEAAVS

-845 SSGMKTSLLDSER
+845 SSGMKTSFIDSDR

-866 KSDEA
+866 QSEEA
-871 RRVCMYDDIDE
+871 RRVCQYDDIDE

-887 GGDYDASKYTR
+887 DGDYDASKYTR

-908 LKAVRYCENSSSKGG
+908 LKAVRYCESSSSKGNR
-923 GKTFANLPDEICI
+923 TFADLPNEICI

-945 LAVESVARAAGVNCD
+945 LAVESVARAVGVKCD
-960 TEERGSSLYVTLPK
+960 TEEQGSALYVTLPK
-974 SSLKSLL
+974 SSLKSFM

>member
-1 VTRTGFI
+1 MRVPLSDGRRRFGE
-8 LIRLQKLGALA
+8 
-19 LKKKKKKRAL
+19 KKKKIQRC
-29 FENTQPP
+29 
-36 DSAQKKHHA
+36 
-45 KAVVVDF
+45 
-52 IVVIVIIMRAASSLS
+52 AS
-67 ASCSYSSKMKSSAFA
+67 
-82 PQQRF
+82 R
-87 FPATKKTTRSE
+87 
-98 EITSSR
+98 
-104 ILFVGAR
+104 
-111 RKDGRRTNASSSREK
+111 NASSGGSSR
-126 RLAFSPGAATR
+126 SPF
-137 ALNKN
+137 
-142 AAAFGNNNVVLFS
+142 FGNVFAS
-155 SYEEEEE
+155 SSFDDDD

-168 TKREKMEA
+168 VLKRERLEA
-176 IQYAMQSFDVS
+176 VQFAMQSFDVS
-187 SDENFLPSSPPS
+187 DETFVA
-199 LGGGG
+199 GVKVAEE
-204 GDGGE
+204 E
-209 EDQALKTNVM
+209 EDREDALKTNVA

-224 VRGGSNKNGARRNGG
+224 VRGRSRSSSGRGGGGGRRKSNDERGSGAGNNNKNAAREERQ
-239 KKNDE
+239 K
-244 GAGVVGR
+244 R
-251 RGRGRYGNDV
+251 
-261 TREQRRQRGQKP
+261 QRRPKSS
-273 NNGAL
+273 NIAK
-278 VAREKKMSNREVKKS
+278 VARETKMSNREVKKS
-293 RKVRAVFMGSMDDED
+293 RKVRAVFMGSMDDDDDNNEREEENED
-308 EDDGKKDDMNDE
+308 GEG
-320 SFETRFELK
+320 SFGGTRFELK
-329 EGTSDVVKTSVS
+329 EGTSEVLKTSSVS
-341 SEKTNGEKINVPR
+341 DDKTTNGEKIDVPR
-354 IEQRDVNS
+354 IEQRDN
-362 NREAVLLPFLNENRM
+362 NNDKEAVLLTFLNENRM

-433 ACKNAGT
+433 ACRNAGT

-448 DACRMSGIEVSKRTM
+448 DACRTSGIEVSKRTM
-463 LLTIECAVKAKK
+463 LLTMECAVKAKK
-475 LQPAMRVKEDIE
+475 LKPAMRVKEDIE
-487 ERGWTLS
+487 EQGWTLS
-494 PKIFDQLL
+494 PKVFDQLL

-509 MPGEDRKG
+509 MPGEERKG

-539 LEPSPVAF
+539 VEPSPVAF

-558 EPQLVAQTFDEMTSR
+558 EPQLVAQTFDEMTSQ
-573 GVAPSRETCEIAL
+573 GVSPSRETCEIAL

-642 REEGSVEPNRAM
+642 REEGSVEPNRAI

-683 PPTMATYNRLIHA
+683 PSTMATYNRLIHA

-743 ATKALTLLDEMLEK
+743 ATKALSLLDEMLEK

-795 ENRGGTGSSD
+795 ENRGGLGSSD

-823 GGAEAAVA
+823 GGAEAAVS

-845 SSGMKTSLLDSER
+845 SSGMKTSFIDSDR

-866 KSDEA
+866 QSEEA
-871 RRVCMYDDIDE
+871 RRVCQYDDIDE

-887 GGDYDASKYTR
+887 DGDYDASKYTR

-908 LKAVRYCENSSSKGG
+908 LKAVRYCESSSSKG
-923 GKTFANLPDEICI
+923 KRTFADLPNEICI

-945 LAVESVARAAGVNCD
+945 LAVESVARAAGVKCD
-960 TEERGSSLYVTLPK
+960 TEEQGSALYVTLPK
-974 SSLKSLL
+974 SSLKSFM

>member
-1 VTRTGFI
+1 MTRTGSI
-8 LIRLQKLGALA
+8 LIRLQKLGALT
-19 LKKKKKKRAL
+19 LKKKKQRAL

-36 DSAQKKHHA
+36 NSAQKKHT
-45 KAVVVDF
+45 KALVVDF
-52 IVVIVIIMRAASSLS
+52 IIIIIMRAASSLS

-87 FPATKKTTRSE
+87 FPATKKTMCSE

-104 ILFVGAR
+104 VLFVDER
-111 RKDGRRTNASSSREK
+111 RRDRRRTNASSSCEK
-126 RLAFSPGAATR
+126 RLAFTGGATR

-142 AAAFGNNNVVLFS
+142 AAALGNNNVVLFS

-187 SDENFLPSSPPS
+187 SDENFLSSSSPS

-209 EDQALKTNVM
+209 EEQALKTNVM

-261 TREQRRQRGQKP
+261 VREQRRQRGQKP

-308 EDDGKKDDMNDE
+308 DEDDGKKDDVNDE

-494 PKIFDQLL
+494 PKVFDQLL

-539 LEPSPVAF
+539 VEPSPVAF

-743 ATKALTLLDEMLEK
+743 ATKALSLLDEMLEK

-845 SSGMKTSLLDSER
+845 SYGMKTSLLDSER

-871 RRVCMYDDIDE
+871 RRVCMYDDVDE
-882 ALWKN
+882 AMWKN

-923 GKTFANLPDEICI
+923 GRTFANLPDEICI

-960 TEERGSSLYVTLPK
+960 TEEQGSSLYVTLPK

>member
-1 VTRTGFI
+1 MRVPLSDGRRRFGE
-8 LIRLQKLGALA
+8 
-19 LKKKKKKRAL
+19 KKKK
-29 FENTQPP
+29 TQ
-36 DSAQKKHHA
+36 
-45 KAVVVDF
+45 
-52 IVVIVIIMRAASSLS
+52 RCAS
-67 ASCSYSSKMKSSAFA
+67 
-82 PQQRF
+82 R
-87 FPATKKTTRSE
+87 
-98 EITSSR
+98 
-104 ILFVGAR
+104 
-111 RKDGRRTNASSSREK
+111 NASSGGSSR
-126 RLAFSPGAATR
+126 SPF
-137 ALNKN
+137 
-142 AAAFGNNNVVLFS
+142 FGNVFAS
-155 SYEEEEE
+155 SSFDDDD

-168 TKREKMEA
+168 VLKRERLEA
-176 IQYAMQSFDVS
+176 VQFAMQSFDVS
-187 SDENFLPSSPPS
+187 DETFNA
-199 LGGGG
+199 GVKVAEE
-204 GDGGE
+204 E
-209 EDQALKTNVM
+209 EDREDALKTNVA

-224 VRGGSNKNGARRNGG
+224 VRGGSSSSSGRGGGGGRR
-239 KKNDE
+239 KSKDE
-244 GAGVVGR
+244 RGSGAG
-251 RGRGRYGNDV
+251 N
-261 TREQRRQRGQKP
+261 TKNAAREERQKRQRRPKSS
-273 NNGAL
+273 NIAN
-278 VAREKKMSNREVKKS
+278 VARETKMSNREVKKS
-293 RKVRAVFMGSMDDED
+293 RKVRAVFMGSMDDDDDNNEREEENED
-308 EDDGKKDDMNDE
+308 GG
-320 SFETRFELK
+320 SFGGTRFELK
-329 EGTSDVVKTSVS
+329 EGTSEVLKTSSVS
-341 SEKTNGEKINVPR
+341 DDKTTNGEIIDVPR
-354 IEQRDVNS
+354 IEQRDN
-362 NREAVLLPFLNENRM
+362 NNDKEAVLLTFLNENRM

-433 ACKNAGT
+433 ACRNAGT

-448 DACRMSGIEVSKRTM
+448 DACRTSGIEVSKRTM
-463 LLTIECAVKAKK
+463 LLTMECAVKAKK

-487 ERGWTLS
+487 EQGWTLS
-494 PKIFDQLL
+494 PKVFDQLL

-539 LEPSPVAF
+539 VEPSPVAF

-558 EPQLVAQTFDEMTSR
+558 EPQLVAQTFDEMTSQ
-573 GVAPSRETCEIAL
+573 GVSPSRETCEIAL

-743 ATKALTLLDEMLEK
+743 ATKALSLLDEMLEK

-795 ENRGGTGSSD
+795 ENRGGLGSSD

-823 GGAEAAVA
+823 GGAEAAVS

-845 SSGMKTSLLDSER
+845 SSGMKTSFIDSDR

-866 KSDEA
+866 QSEEA
-871 RRVCMYDDIDE
+871 RRVCQYDDIDE

-887 GGDYDASKYTR
+887 DGDYDASKYTR

-908 LKAVRYCENSSSKGG
+908 LKAVRYCESSSSKGNR
-923 GKTFANLPDEICI
+923 TFADLPNEICI

-945 LAVESVARAAGVNCD
+945 LAVESVARAAGVKCD
-960 TEERGSSLYVTLPK
+960 TEEQGSALYVTLPK
-974 SSLKSLL
+974 SSLKSFM

>member
-1 VTRTGFI
+1 MRVPLSDGRRRFGE
-8 LIRLQKLGALA
+8 
-19 LKKKKKKRAL
+19 KKKK
-29 FENTQPP
+29 TQ
-36 DSAQKKHHA
+36 
-45 KAVVVDF
+45 
-52 IVVIVIIMRAASSLS
+52 RCAS
-67 ASCSYSSKMKSSAFA
+67 
-82 PQQRF
+82 R
-87 FPATKKTTRSE
+87 
-98 EITSSR
+98 
-104 ILFVGAR
+104 
-111 RKDGRRTNASSSREK
+111 NASSGGSSR
-126 RLAFSPGAATR
+126 SPF
-137 ALNKN
+137 
-142 AAAFGNNNVVLFS
+142 FGNVFAS
-155 SYEEEEE
+155 SSFDDDD

-168 TKREKMEA
+168 VLKRERLEA
-176 IQYAMQSFDVS
+176 VQFAMQSFDVS
-187 SDENFLPSSPPS
+187 DETFVAGVKLAEE
-199 LGGGG
+199 
-204 GDGGE
+204 E
-209 EDQALKTNVM
+209 EDREDALKTNVA

-224 VRGGSNKNGARRNGG
+224 VRGRSRSSSGRGGGGGRRKSKDERGSGAGNNKNAAREERQ
-239 KKNDE
+239 K
-244 GAGVVGR
+244 R
-251 RGRGRYGNDV
+251 
-261 TREQRRQRGQKP
+261 QRRPKSS
-273 NNGAL
+273 NIAN
-278 VAREKKMSNREVKKS
+278 VARETKMSNREVKKS
-293 RKVRAVFMGSMDDED
+293 RKVRAVFMGSMDDDDDNNEREEENED
-308 EDDGKKDDMNDE
+308 GG
-320 SFETRFELK
+320 SFGGTRFELK
-329 EGTSDVVKTSVS
+329 EGTSEVLKTSSVS
-341 SEKTNGEKINVPR
+341 DDKTTNGEKIDVPR
-354 IEQRDVNS
+354 IEQRDN
-362 NREAVLLPFLNENRM
+362 NNDKEAVLLTFLNEIRM

-433 ACKNAGT
+433 ACRNAGT

-448 DACRMSGIEVSKRTM
+448 DACRTSGIEVSKRTM
-463 LLTIECAVKAKK
+463 LLSMECAVKAKK
-475 LQPAMRVKEDIE
+475 LKPAMRVKEDIE
-487 ERGWTLS
+487 EQGWTLS
-494 PKIFDQLL
+494 PKVFDQLL

-539 LEPSPVAF
+539 VEPSPVAF
-547 NALLVGAARAK
+547 NALLVGATRAK
-558 EPQLVAQTFDEMTSR
+558 EPQLVAQTFDEMTSQ
-573 GVAPSRETCEIAL
+573 GVSPSRETCEIAL

-683 PPTMATYNRLIHA
+683 PSTMATYNRLIHA

-743 ATKALTLLDEMLEK
+743 ATKALSLLDEMLEK

-795 ENRGGTGSSD
+795 ENRGGLGSSD

-823 GGAEAAVA
+823 GGAEAAVS

-845 SSGMKTSLLDSER
+845 SSGMKTSFIDSER

-866 KSDEA
+866 QSEEA
-871 RRVCMYDDIDE
+871 RRVCQYDDIDE

-887 GGDYDASKYTR
+887 DGDYDASKYTR

-908 LKAVRYCENSSSKGG
+908 LKAVRYCESSSSKGNR
-923 GKTFANLPDEICI
+923 TFADLPNEICI

-945 LAVESVARAAGVNCD
+945 LAVESVARAAGVKCY
-960 TEERGSSLYVTLPK
+960 TEEQGSALYVTLPK
-974 SSLKSLL
+974 SSLKSFM

>member
-1 VTRTGFI
+1 
-8 LIRLQKLGALA
+8 L
-19 LKKKKKKRAL
+19 
-29 FENTQPP
+29 E
-36 DSAQKKHHA
+36 
-45 KAVVVDF
+45 AVQF
-52 IVVIVIIMRAASSLS
+52 
-67 ASCSYSSKMKSSAFA
+67 
-82 PQQRF
+82 
-87 FPATKKTTRSE
+87 
-98 EITSSR
+98 
-104 ILFVGAR
+104 
-111 RKDGRRTNASSSREK
+111 
-126 RLAFSPGAATR
+126 
-137 ALNKN
+137 
-142 AAAFGNNNVVLFS
+142 
-155 SYEEEEE
+155 
-162 DSEDEE
+162 
-168 TKREKMEA
+168 
-176 IQYAMQSFDVS
+176 AMQSFDVS
-187 SDENFLPSSPPS
+187 DETFNA
-199 LGGGG
+199 GVKVAE
-204 GDGGE
+204 E
-209 EDQALKTNVM
+209 EDDRDDALKTNVA

-224 VRGGSNKNGARRNGG
+224 VRGGSSSSSGRGGGGGRRKSKDERGSGAGNNKNAAREERQ
-239 KKNDE
+239 K
-244 GAGVVGR
+244 R
-251 RGRGRYGNDV
+251 
-261 TREQRRQRGQKP
+261 QRRPKSS
-273 NNGAL
+273 NIAN
-278 VAREKKMSNREVKKS
+278 VARETKMSNREVKKS
-293 RKVRAVFMGSMDDED
+293 RKVRAVFMGSMDDDDDNNEREEENED
-308 EDDGKKDDMNDE
+308 GG
-320 SFETRFELK
+320 SFGGTRFELK
-329 EGTSDVVKTSVS
+329 EGTSEVLKTSSVS
-341 SEKTNGEKINVPR
+341 DDKTTNGEIIDVPR
-354 IEQRDVNS
+354 IEQRDN
-362 NREAVLLPFLNENRM
+362 NNDKEAVLLTFLNENRM

-433 ACKNAGT
+433 ACRNAGT

-448 DACRMSGIEVSKRTM
+448 DACRTSGIEVSKRTM
-463 LLTIECAVKAKK
+463 LLTMECAVKAKK

-487 ERGWTLS
+487 EQGWTLS
-494 PKIFDQLL
+494 PKVFDQLL

-539 LEPSPVAF
+539 VEPSPVAF

-558 EPQLVAQTFDEMTSR
+558 EPQLVAQTFDEMTSQ
-573 GVAPSRETCEIAL
+573 GVSPSRETCEIAL

-743 ATKALTLLDEMLEK
+743 ATKALSLLDEMLEK

-795 ENRGGTGSSD
+795 ENRGGLGSSD

-823 GGAEAAVA
+823 GGAEAAVS

-845 SSGMKTSLLDSER
+845 SSGMKTSFIDSDR

-866 KSDEA
+866 RSEEA
-871 RRVCMYDDIDE
+871 RRVCQYDDIDE

-887 GGDYDASKYTR
+887 DGDYDASKYTR

-908 LKAVRYCENSSSKGG
+908 LKAVRYCESSSSKGNR
-923 GKTFANLPDEICI
+923 TFADLPNEICI

-945 LAVESVARAAGVNCD
+945 LAVESVARAAGVKCD
-960 TEERGSSLYVTLPK
+960 TEEQGSALYVTLPK
-974 SSLKSLL
+974 SSLKSFM

>member
-1 VTRTGFI
+1 MPNQNRPAPARGATTTATTRTT
-8 LIRLQKLGALA
+8 LA
-19 LKKKKKKRAL
+19 RASPL
-29 FENTQPP
+29 AAHRFG
-36 DSAQKKHHA
+36 D
-45 KAVVVDF
+45 
-52 IVVIVIIMRAASSLS
+52 VI
-67 ASCSYSSKMKSSAFA
+67 F
-82 PQQRF
+82 
-87 FPATKKTTRSE
+87 
-98 EITSSR
+98 
-104 ILFVGAR
+104 
-111 RKDGRRTNASSSREK
+111 ASSSFDE
-126 RLAFSPGAATR
+126 SD
-137 ALNKN
+137 
-142 AAAFGNNNVVLFS
+142 
-155 SYEEEEE
+155 EEEEE
-162 DSEDEE
+162 V
-168 TKREKMEA
+168 KQKKMEA
-176 IQYAMQSFDVS
+176 IQFAMQSFDVS
-187 SDENFLPSSPPS
+187 DDAS
-199 LGGGG
+199 
-204 GDGGE
+204 E
-209 EDQALKTNVM
+209 EEVELKTNVAA

-224 VRGGSNKNGARRNGG
+224 VKGRARNGDSEEEGRRRRRNGDRNNG
-239 KKNDE
+239 QRQNSPSK
-244 GAGVVGR
+244 R
-251 RGRGRYGNDV
+251 QRQTI
-261 TREQRRQRGQKP
+261 TRET
-273 NNGAL
+273 
-278 VAREKKMSNREVKKS
+278 KMSNREVKKS
-293 RKVRAVFMGSMDDED
+293 RKVRAVFMGSMDYQEEMDDENG
-308 EDDGKKDDMNDE
+308 EEEGG
-320 SFETRFELK
+320 SFRTRLELQ
-329 EGTSDVVKTSVS
+329 EGASGVVKTSVN
-341 SEKTNGEKINVPR
+341 KTTNGDKIDVPR
-354 IEQRDVNS
+354 IEQQDK
-362 NREAVLLPFLNENRM
+362 EAVLLPFLNETRAR
-377 LSEDDDESSRI
+377 SEDDDESSRI

-404 SFEEVLP
+404 SFEEVLR

-416 RQFGI
+416 RLFGI

-440 PERAIEVY
+440 PERVIEVY
-448 DACRMSGIEVSKRTM
+448 DACRTSGINVSKRTM
-463 LLTIECAVKAKK
+463 MLTLECAIKAKK
-475 LQPAMRVKEDIE
+475 LRPAMRVKEDIE
-487 ERGWTLS
+487 KQGWTLS
-494 PKIFDQLL
+494 PKIFDNLL

-509 MPGEDRKG
+509 MPGEERKG

-533 MTSKSN
+533 MMSKSN
-539 LEPSPVAF
+539 VEPSPVAF

-558 EPQLVAQTFDEMTSR
+558 EPQLVAQTFDEMTGR

-608 GLAPRKSTYTALI
+608 DLAPRKSTYTSLI

-683 PPTMATYNRLIHA
+683 PATIRTYNRLIHA
-696 CGQKGTAN
+696 CGQKGTAK
-704 GLRDAVRLYE
+704 GFRDAVRLYE
-714 YVLAQ
+714 YVVAQ

-743 ATKALTLLDEMLEK
+743 AAKALSLLDEMLAK
-757 SDEVYPTTVVF
+757 SDEVDPTTVVF

-777 AGRWEDARKVFE
+777 AGRWEDAREVFE
-789 KLKVEI
+789 KLKQEI
-795 ENRGGTGSSD
+795 EKRGGLESSD
-805 LYIGRETYGAMLD
+805 LYVGRETYGAMLD

-845 SSGMKTSLLDSER
+845 SSRMKTSLLDSER

-866 KSDEA
+866 QSEDA
-871 RRVCMYDDIDE
+871 RRVCMYDGIDY
-882 ALWKN
+882 ALWQN
-887 GGDYDASKYTR
+887 EGVYDASKYTR

-908 LKAVRYCENSSSKGG
+908 LKTVRSCGNSSSEGHR
-923 GKTFANLPDEICI
+923 TFANLPNEICI

-960 TEERGSSLYVTLPK
+960 TKEQGSALYVTIPK
-974 SSLKSLL
+974 SSLKLL
-981 KVRN
+981 LRNRN

>member
-1 VTRTGFI
+1 MRVPLSDGRRRFGE
-8 LIRLQKLGALA
+8 
-19 LKKKKKKRAL
+19 KKKK
-29 FENTQPP
+29 TQ
-36 DSAQKKHHA
+36 
-45 KAVVVDF
+45 
-52 IVVIVIIMRAASSLS
+52 RCAS
-67 ASCSYSSKMKSSAFA
+67 
-82 PQQRF
+82 R
-87 FPATKKTTRSE
+87 
-98 EITSSR
+98 
-104 ILFVGAR
+104 
-111 RKDGRRTNASSSREK
+111 NASSGGSSR
-126 RLAFSPGAATR
+126 SPF
-137 ALNKN
+137 
-142 AAAFGNNNVVLFS
+142 FGNVFAS
-155 SYEEEEE
+155 SSFDDDD

-168 TKREKMEA
+168 VLKRERLEA
-176 IQYAMQSFDVS
+176 VQFAMQSFDVS
-187 SDENFLPSSPPS
+187 DETFNA
-199 LGGGG
+199 GVKVAEE
-204 GDGGE
+204 E
-209 EDQALKTNVM
+209 EDREDALKTNVA

-224 VRGGSNKNGARRNGG
+224 VRGGSSSSSGRGGGGKRRKSKDERGSGAGNNKNAAREERQ
-239 KKNDE
+239 K
-244 GAGVVGR
+244 R
-251 RGRGRYGNDV
+251 
-261 TREQRRQRGQKP
+261 QRRPKSS
-273 NNGAL
+273 NIAN
-278 VAREKKMSNREVKKS
+278 VARETKMSNREVKKS
-293 RKVRAVFMGSMDDED
+293 RKVRAVFMGSMDDGDDNNEREGENED
-308 EDDGKKDDMNDE
+308 GG
-320 SFETRFELK
+320 SFGGTRFELK
-329 EGTSDVVKTSVS
+329 EGTSEVLKTSSVS
-341 SEKTNGEKINVPR
+341 DDKTTNGEIIDVPR
-354 IEQRDVNS
+354 IEQRDN
-362 NREAVLLPFLNENRM
+362 NNDKEAVLLTFLNENRM

-433 ACKNAGT
+433 ACRNAGT

-448 DACRMSGIEVSKRTM
+448 DACRTSGIEVSKRTM
-463 LLTIECAVKAKK
+463 LLTMECAVKAKK

-487 ERGWTLS
+487 EQGWTLS
-494 PKIFDQLL
+494 PKVFDQLL

-539 LEPSPVAF
+539 VEPSPVAF

-558 EPQLVAQTFDEMTSR
+558 EPQLVAQTFDEMTSQ
-573 GVAPSRETCEIAL
+573 GVSPSRETCEIAL

-743 ATKALTLLDEMLEK
+743 ATKALSLLDEMLEK

-795 ENRGGTGSSD
+795 ENRGGLGSSD

-823 GGAEAAVA
+823 GGAEAAVS

-845 SSGMKTSLLDSER
+845 SSGMKTSFIDSDR

-866 KSDEA
+866 QSEEA
-871 RRVCMYDDIDE
+871 RRVCQYDDIDE

-887 GGDYDASKYTR
+887 DGDYDASKYTR

-908 LKAVRYCENSSSKGG
+908 LKAVRYCESSSSKGNR
-923 GKTFANLPDEICI
+923 TFADLPNEICI

-945 LAVESVARAAGVNCD
+945 LAVESVARAAGVKCD
-960 TEERGSSLYVTLPK
+960 TEEQGSALYVTLPK
-974 SSLKSLL
+974 SSLKSFM

>member
-1 VTRTGFI
+1 MRVPLSDGRRRFGE
-8 LIRLQKLGALA
+8 
-19 LKKKKKKRAL
+19 KKKK
-29 FENTQPP
+29 TQ
-36 DSAQKKHHA
+36 
-45 KAVVVDF
+45 
-52 IVVIVIIMRAASSLS
+52 RCAS
-67 ASCSYSSKMKSSAFA
+67 
-82 PQQRF
+82 R
-87 FPATKKTTRSE
+87 
-98 EITSSR
+98 
-104 ILFVGAR
+104 
-111 RKDGRRTNASSSREK
+111 NASSGGSSR
-126 RLAFSPGAATR
+126 SPF
-137 ALNKN
+137 
-142 AAAFGNNNVVLFS
+142 FGNVFAS
-155 SYEEEEE
+155 SSFDDDD

-168 TKREKMEA
+168 VLKRERLEA
-176 IQYAMQSFDVS
+176 VQFAMQSFDVS
-187 SDENFLPSSPPS
+187 DETFNA
-199 LGGGG
+199 GVKVAE
-204 GDGGE
+204 E
-209 EDQALKTNVM
+209 EDDRDDALKTNVA

-224 VRGGSNKNGARRNGG
+224 VRGGSSSSSGRGGGGGRRKSKDERGSGAGNNKNAAREERQ
-239 KKNDE
+239 K
-244 GAGVVGR
+244 R
-251 RGRGRYGNDV
+251 
-261 TREQRRQRGQKP
+261 QRRPKSS
-273 NNGAL
+273 NIAN
-278 VAREKKMSNREVKKS
+278 VARETKMSNREVKKS
-293 RKVRAVFMGSMDDED
+293 RKVRAVFMGSMDDDDDNNEREEENED
-308 EDDGKKDDMNDE
+308 GG
-320 SFETRFELK
+320 SFGGTRFELK
-329 EGTSDVVKTSVS
+329 EGTSEVLKTSSVS
-341 SEKTNGEKINVPR
+341 DDKTTNGEIIDVPR
-354 IEQRDVNS
+354 IEQRDN
-362 NREAVLLPFLNENRM
+362 NNDKEAVLLTFLNENRM

-433 ACKNAGT
+433 ACRNAGT

-448 DACRMSGIEVSKRTM
+448 DACRTSGIEVSKRTM
-463 LLTIECAVKAKK
+463 LLTMECAVKAKK

-487 ERGWTLS
+487 EQGWTLS
-494 PKIFDQLL
+494 PKVFDQLL

-539 LEPSPVAF
+539 VEPSPVAF

-558 EPQLVAQTFDEMTSR
+558 EPQLVAQTFDEMTSQ
-573 GVAPSRETCEIAL
+573 GVSPSRETCEIAL

-743 ATKALTLLDEMLEK
+743 ATKALSLLDEMLEK

-777 AGRWEDARKVFE
+777 AGRWEDAREVFE

-795 ENRGGTGSSD
+795 ENRGGLGSSD

-823 GGAEAAVA
+823 GGAEAAVS

-845 SSGMKTSLLDSER
+845 SSGMKTSFIDSDR

-866 KSDEA
+866 QSEEA
-871 RRVCMYDDIDE
+871 RRVCQYDDIDE

-887 GGDYDASKYTR
+887 DGDYDASKYTR

-908 LKAVRYCENSSSKGG
+908 LKAVRYCESSSSKGNR
-923 GKTFANLPDEICI
+923 TFADLPNEICI

-945 LAVESVARAAGVNCD
+945 LAVESVARAAGVKCD
-960 TEERGSSLYVTLPK
+960 TEEQGSALYVTLPK
-974 SSLKSLL
+974 SSLKSFM

>member
-1 VTRTGFI
+1 MSLPLSNGRRRFGE
-8 LIRLQKLGALA
+8 
-19 LKKKKKKRAL
+19 KKKKIPRC
-29 FENTQPP
+29 
-36 DSAQKKHHA
+36 
-45 KAVVVDF
+45 
-52 IVVIVIIMRAASSLS
+52 ASRN
-67 ASCSYSSKMKSSAFA
+67 SSSGG
-82 PQQRF
+82 
-87 FPATKKTTRSE
+87 
-98 EITSSR
+98 SSR
-104 ILFVGAR
+104 SPFFGNVF
-111 RKDGRRTNASSSREK
+111 ASSS
-126 RLAFSPGAATR
+126 FDDDD
-137 ALNKN
+137 
-142 AAAFGNNNVVLFS
+142 
-155 SYEEEEE
+155 

-168 TKREKMEA
+168 VLKRERLEA
-176 IQYAMQSFDVS
+176 VQFAMQSFDVS
-187 SDENFLPSSPPS
+187 DETFNA
-199 LGGGG
+199 GVKVAE
-204 GDGGE
+204 E
-209 EDQALKTNVM
+209 EDDRDDALKTNVA

-224 VRGGSNKNGARRNGG
+224 VRGGSSSSSGRGGGGGRRKSKDDGSGAGNNKNAAREERQ
-239 KKNDE
+239 K
-244 GAGVVGR
+244 R
-251 RGRGRYGNDV
+251 
-261 TREQRRQRGQKP
+261 QRRPKSS
-273 NNGAL
+273 NIAN
-278 VAREKKMSNREVKKS
+278 VARETKMSNREVKKS
-293 RKVRAVFMGSMDDED
+293 RKVRAVFMGSMDDDDDNNEREEENED
-308 EDDGKKDDMNDE
+308 GG
-320 SFETRFELK
+320 SFGGTRFELK
-329 EGTSDVVKTSVS
+329 EGTSEVLKTSSVS
-341 SEKTNGEKINVPR
+341 DDKTTNGEKIDVPR
-354 IEQRDVNS
+354 IEQRDN
-362 NREAVLLPFLNENRM
+362 NNDKEAVLLTFLNENRM

-433 ACKNAGT
+433 ACRNAGT

-448 DACRMSGIEVSKRTM
+448 DACRTSGIEVSKRTM
-463 LLTIECAVKAKK
+463 LLTMECAVKAKK

-487 ERGWTLS
+487 EQGWTLS
-494 PKIFDQLL
+494 PKVFDQLL

-539 LEPSPVAF
+539 VEPSPVAF

-558 EPQLVAQTFDEMTSR
+558 EPQLVAQTFDEMTSQ
-573 GVAPSRETCEIAL
+573 GVSPSRETCEIAL

-743 ATKALTLLDEMLEK
+743 ATKALSLLDEMLEK

-795 ENRGGTGSSD
+795 ENRGGLGSSD

-823 GGAEAAVA
+823 GGAEAAVS

-845 SSGMKTSLLDSER
+845 SSGMKTSFIDSDR

-866 KSDEA
+866 QSEEA
-871 RRVCMYDDIDE
+871 RRVCQYDDIDE

-887 GGDYDASKYTR
+887 DGDYDASKYTR

-908 LKAVRYCENSSSKGG
+908 LKAVRYCESSSSKGNR
-923 GKTFANLPDEICI
+923 TFADLPNEICI

-945 LAVESVARAAGVNCD
+945 LAVESVARAAGVKCD
-960 TEERGSSLYVTLPK
+960 TEEQGSALYVTLPK
-974 SSLKSLL
+974 SSLKSFM

>member
-1 VTRTGFI
+1 MRVPLSDGRRRFGE
-8 LIRLQKLGALA
+8 
-19 LKKKKKKRAL
+19 KKKK
-29 FENTQPP
+29 TQ
-36 DSAQKKHHA
+36 
-45 KAVVVDF
+45 
-52 IVVIVIIMRAASSLS
+52 RCAS
-67 ASCSYSSKMKSSAFA
+67 
-82 PQQRF
+82 R
-87 FPATKKTTRSE
+87 
-98 EITSSR
+98 
-104 ILFVGAR
+104 
-111 RKDGRRTNASSSREK
+111 NASSGGSSR
-126 RLAFSPGAATR
+126 SPF
-137 ALNKN
+137 
-142 AAAFGNNNVVLFS
+142 FGNVFAS
-155 SYEEEEE
+155 SSFDDDD

-168 TKREKMEA
+168 VLKRERLEA
-176 IQYAMQSFDVS
+176 VQFAMQSFDVS
-187 SDENFLPSSPPS
+187 DETFNA
-199 LGGGG
+199 GVKVAE
-204 GDGGE
+204 E
-209 EDQALKTNVM
+209 EDDRDDALKTNVA

-224 VRGGSNKNGARRNGG
+224 VRGGSSSSSGRGGGGGRRKSKDERGSGAGNNKNAAREERQ
-239 KKNDE
+239 K
-244 GAGVVGR
+244 R
-251 RGRGRYGNDV
+251 
-261 TREQRRQRGQKP
+261 QRRPKSS
-273 NNGAL
+273 NIAN
-278 VAREKKMSNREVKKS
+278 VARETKMSNREVKKS
-293 RKVRAVFMGSMDDED
+293 RKVRAVFMGSMDDDDDNNEREEENED
-308 EDDGKKDDMNDE
+308 GG
-320 SFETRFELK
+320 SFGGTRFELK
-329 EGTSDVVKTSVS
+329 EGTSEVLKTSSVS
-341 SEKTNGEKINVPR
+341 DDKTTNGEIIDVPR
-354 IEQRDVNS
+354 IEQRDN
-362 NREAVLLPFLNENRM
+362 NNDKEAVLLTFLNENRM

-433 ACKNAGT
+433 ACRNAGT
-440 PERAIEVY
+440 PERAIEGY
-448 DACRMSGIEVSKRTM
+448 DACRTSGIEVSKRTM
-463 LLTIECAVKAKK
+463 LLTMECAVKAKK
-475 LQPAMRVKEDIE
+475 LQPAMGVKEDIE
-487 ERGWTLS
+487 EQGWTLS
-494 PKIFDQLL
+494 PKVFDQLL

-539 LEPSPVAF
+539 VEPSPVAF

-558 EPQLVAQTFDEMTSR
+558 EPQLVAQTFDEMTSQ
-573 GVAPSRETCEIAL
+573 GVSPSRETCEIAL

-642 REEGSVEPNRAM
+642 REEGSVDPNRAM

-743 ATKALTLLDEMLEK
+743 ATKALSLLDEMLEK

-795 ENRGGTGSSD
+795 ENRGGLGSSD

-823 GGAEAAVA
+823 GGAEAAVS

-845 SSGMKTSLLDSER
+845 SSGMKTSFIDSDR

-866 KSDEA
+866 QSEEA
-871 RRVCMYDDIDE
+871 RRVCQYDDIDE

-887 GGDYDASKYTR
+887 DGDYDASKYTR

-908 LKAVRYCENSSSKGG
+908 LKAVRYCESSSSKGNR
-923 GKTFANLPDEICI
+923 TFADLPNEICI

-945 LAVESVARAAGVNCD
+945 LAVESVARAAGVKCD
-960 TEERGSSLYVTLPK
+960 TEEQGSALYVTLPK
-974 SSLKSLL
+974 SSLKSFM

>member
-1 VTRTGFI
+1 MRVPLSDGRRRFGE
-8 LIRLQKLGALA
+8 
-19 LKKKKKKRAL
+19 KKKK
-29 FENTQPP
+29 TQ
-36 DSAQKKHHA
+36 
-45 KAVVVDF
+45 
-52 IVVIVIIMRAASSLS
+52 RCAS
-67 ASCSYSSKMKSSAFA
+67 
-82 PQQRF
+82 R
-87 FPATKKTTRSE
+87 
-98 EITSSR
+98 
-104 ILFVGAR
+104 
-111 RKDGRRTNASSSREK
+111 NASSGGSSR
-126 RLAFSPGAATR
+126 SPF
-137 ALNKN
+137 
-142 AAAFGNNNVVLFS
+142 FGNVFAS
-155 SYEEEEE
+155 SSFDDDD

-168 TKREKMEA
+168 VLKRERLEA
-176 IQYAMQSFDVS
+176 VQFAMQSFDVS
-187 SDENFLPSSPPS
+187 DETFNA
-199 LGGGG
+199 GVKVAEE
-204 GDGGE
+204 E
-209 EDQALKTNVM
+209 EDREDALKTNVA

-224 VRGGSNKNGARRNGG
+224 VRGGSSSSSGRGGGGGRRKSKDERGSGAGNNKNAAREERQ
-239 KKNDE
+239 K
-244 GAGVVGR
+244 R
-251 RGRGRYGNDV
+251 
-261 TREQRRQRGQKP
+261 QRRPKSS
-273 NNGAL
+273 NIAN
-278 VAREKKMSNREVKKS
+278 VARETKMSNREVKKS
-293 RKVRAVFMGSMDDED
+293 RKVRAVFMGSMDDDDDNNEREGENED
-308 EDDGKKDDMNDE
+308 GG
-320 SFETRFELK
+320 SFGGTRFELK
-329 EGTSDVVKTSVS
+329 EGTSEVLKTSSVS
-341 SEKTNGEKINVPR
+341 DDKTTNGEIIDVPR
-354 IEQRDVNS
+354 IEQRDN
-362 NREAVLLPFLNENRM
+362 NNDKEAVLLTFLNENRM

-433 ACKNAGT
+433 ACRNAGT

-448 DACRMSGIEVSKRTM
+448 DACRTSGIEVSKRTM
-463 LLTIECAVKAKK
+463 LLTMECAVKAKK

-487 ERGWTLS
+487 EQGWTLS
-494 PKIFDQLL
+494 PKVFDQLL

-539 LEPSPVAF
+539 VEPSPVAF

-558 EPQLVAQTFDEMTSR
+558 EPQLVAQTFDEMTSQ
-573 GVAPSRETCEIAL
+573 GVSPSRETCEIAL

-743 ATKALTLLDEMLEK
+743 ATKALSLLDEMLEK

-795 ENRGGTGSSD
+795 ENRGGLGSSD

-823 GGAEAAVA
+823 GGAEAAVS

-845 SSGMKTSLLDSER
+845 SSGMKTSFIDSDR

-866 KSDEA
+866 QSEEA
-871 RRVCMYDDIDE
+871 RRVCQYDDIDE

-887 GGDYDASKYTR
+887 DGDYDASKYTR

-908 LKAVRYCENSSSKGG
+908 LKAVRYCESSSSKGNR
-923 GKTFANLPDEICI
+923 TFADLPNEICI

-945 LAVESVARAAGVNCD
+945 LAVESVARAAGVKCD
-960 TEERGSSLYVTLPK
+960 TEEQGSALYVTLPK
-974 SSLKSLL
+974 SSLKSFM

>member
-1 VTRTGFI
+1 MRVPLSDGRRRFGE
-8 LIRLQKLGALA
+8 
-19 LKKKKKKRAL
+19 KKKKIQRC
-29 FENTQPP
+29 
-36 DSAQKKHHA
+36 
-45 KAVVVDF
+45 
-52 IVVIVIIMRAASSLS
+52 AS
-67 ASCSYSSKMKSSAFA
+67 
-82 PQQRF
+82 R
-87 FPATKKTTRSE
+87 
-98 EITSSR
+98 
-104 ILFVGAR
+104 
-111 RKDGRRTNASSSREK
+111 NASSGGSSR
-126 RLAFSPGAATR
+126 SPF
-137 ALNKN
+137 
-142 AAAFGNNNVVLFS
+142 FGNVFAS
-155 SYEEEEE
+155 SSFDDDD

-168 TKREKMEA
+168 VLKRERLEA
-176 IQYAMQSFDVS
+176 VQFAMQSFDVS
-187 SDENFLPSSPPS
+187 DETFVA
-199 LGGGG
+199 GVKVAEE
-204 GDGGE
+204 E
-209 EDQALKTNVM
+209 EDREDALKTNVA

-224 VRGGSNKNGARRNGG
+224 VRGRSRSSSGRGGGGGRRKSNDERGSGAGNNNKNAAREERQ
-239 KKNDE
+239 K
-244 GAGVVGR
+244 R
-251 RGRGRYGNDV
+251 
-261 TREQRRQRGQKP
+261 QRRPKSS
-273 NNGAL
+273 NIAK
-278 VAREKKMSNREVKKS
+278 VARETKMSNREVKKS
-293 RKVRAVFMGSMDDED
+293 RKVRAVFMGSMDDDDDNNEREEENED
-308 EDDGKKDDMNDE
+308 GEG
-320 SFETRFELK
+320 SFGGTRFELK
-329 EGTSDVVKTSVS
+329 EGTSEVLKTSSVS
-341 SEKTNGEKINVPR
+341 DDKTTNGEKIDVPR
-354 IEQRDVNS
+354 IEQRDN
-362 NREAVLLPFLNENRM
+362 NNDKEAVLLTFLNENRM

-433 ACKNAGT
+433 ACRNAGT

-448 DACRMSGIEVSKRTM
+448 DACRTSGIEVSKRTM
-463 LLTIECAVKAKK
+463 LLTMECAVKAKK
-475 LQPAMRVKEDIE
+475 LKPAMRVKEDIE
-487 ERGWTLS
+487 EQGWTLS
-494 PKIFDQLL
+494 PKVFDQLL

-509 MPGEDRKG
+509 MPGEERKG

-539 LEPSPVAF
+539 VEPSPVAF

-558 EPQLVAQTFDEMTSR
+558 EPQLVAQTFDEMTSQ
-573 GVAPSRETCEIAL
+573 GVSPSRETCEIAL

-642 REEGSVEPNRAM
+642 REEGSVEPNRAI

-743 ATKALTLLDEMLEK
+743 ATKALSLLDEMLEK

-795 ENRGGTGSSD
+795 ENRGGLGSSD

-823 GGAEAAVA
+823 GGAEAAVS

-845 SSGMKTSLLDSER
+845 SSGMKTSFIDSDR

-866 KSDEA
+866 QSEEA
-871 RRVCMYDDIDE
+871 RRVCQYDDIDE

-887 GGDYDASKYTR
+887 DGDYDASKYTR

-908 LKAVRYCENSSSKGG
+908 LKAVRYCESSSSKGNR
-923 GKTFANLPDEICI
+923 TFADLPNEICI

-945 LAVESVARAAGVNCD
+945 LAVESVARAAGVKCD
-960 TEERGSSLYVTLPK
+960 TEEQGSALYVTLPK
-974 SSLKSLL
+974 SSLKSFM

>member
-1 VTRTGFI
+1 
-8 LIRLQKLGALA
+8 L
-19 LKKKKKKRAL
+19 
-29 FENTQPP
+29 E
-36 DSAQKKHHA
+36 
-45 KAVVVDF
+45 AVQF
-52 IVVIVIIMRAASSLS
+52 
-67 ASCSYSSKMKSSAFA
+67 
-82 PQQRF
+82 
-87 FPATKKTTRSE
+87 
-98 EITSSR
+98 
-104 ILFVGAR
+104 
-111 RKDGRRTNASSSREK
+111 
-126 RLAFSPGAATR
+126 
-137 ALNKN
+137 
-142 AAAFGNNNVVLFS
+142 
-155 SYEEEEE
+155 
-162 DSEDEE
+162 
-168 TKREKMEA
+168 
-176 IQYAMQSFDVS
+176 AMQSFDVS
-187 SDENFLPSSPPS
+187 DETFNA
-199 LGGGG
+199 GVKVAE
-204 GDGGE
+204 E
-209 EDQALKTNVM
+209 EDDRDDALKTNVA

-224 VRGGSNKNGARRNGG
+224 VRGGSSSSSGRGGGGGRRKSKDERGSGAGNNKNAAREERQ
-239 KKNDE
+239 K
-244 GAGVVGR
+244 R
-251 RGRGRYGNDV
+251 
-261 TREQRRQRGQKP
+261 QRRPKSS
-273 NNGAL
+273 NIAN
-278 VAREKKMSNREVKKS
+278 VARETKMSNREVKKS
-293 RKVRAVFMGSMDDED
+293 RKVRAVFMGSMDDDDDDNNEREEENED
-308 EDDGKKDDMNDE
+308 GG
-320 SFETRFELK
+320 SFGGTRFELK
-329 EGTSDVVKTSVS
+329 EGTSEVLKTSSVS
-341 SEKTNGEKINVPR
+341 DDKTTNGEIIDVPR
-354 IEQRDVNS
+354 IEQRDN
-362 NREAVLLPFLNENRM
+362 NNDKEAVLLTFLNENRM

-433 ACKNAGT
+433 ACRNAGT

-448 DACRMSGIEVSKRTM
+448 DACRTSGIEVSKRTM
-463 LLTIECAVKAKK
+463 LLTMECAVKAKK

-487 ERGWTLS
+487 EQGWTLS
-494 PKIFDQLL
+494 PKVFDQLL

-539 LEPSPVAF
+539 VEPSPVAF

-558 EPQLVAQTFDEMTSR
+558 EPQLVAQTFDEMTSQ
-573 GVAPSRETCEIAL
+573 GVSPSRETCEIAL

-743 ATKALTLLDEMLEK
+743 ATKALSLLDEMLEK

-795 ENRGGTGSSD
+795 ENRGGLGSSD

-823 GGAEAAVA
+823 GGAEAAVS

-845 SSGMKTSLLDSER
+845 SSGMKTSFIDSDR

-866 KSDEA
+866 QSEEA
-871 RRVCMYDDIDE
+871 RRVCQYDDIDE

-887 GGDYDASKYTR
+887 DGDYDASKYTR

-908 LKAVRYCENSSSKGG
+908 LKAVRYCESSSSKGNR
-923 GKTFANLPDEICI
+923 TFADLPNEICI

-945 LAVESVARAAGVNCD
+945 LAVESVARAAGVKCD
-960 TEERGSSLYVTLPK
+960 TEEQGSALYVTLPK
-974 SSLKSLL
+974 SSLKSFM

>member
-1 VTRTGFI
+1 MRVPLSDGRRRFGE
-8 LIRLQKLGALA
+8 
-19 LKKKKKKRAL
+19 KKKK
-29 FENTQPP
+29 TQ
-36 DSAQKKHHA
+36 
-45 KAVVVDF
+45 
-52 IVVIVIIMRAASSLS
+52 RCAS
-67 ASCSYSSKMKSSAFA
+67 
-82 PQQRF
+82 R
-87 FPATKKTTRSE
+87 
-98 EITSSR
+98 
-104 ILFVGAR
+104 
-111 RKDGRRTNASSSREK
+111 NASSGGSSR
-126 RLAFSPGAATR
+126 SPF
-137 ALNKN
+137 
-142 AAAFGNNNVVLFS
+142 FGNVFAS
-155 SYEEEEE
+155 SSFDDDD

-168 TKREKMEA
+168 VLKRERLEA
-176 IQYAMQSFDVS
+176 VQFAMQSFDVS
-187 SDENFLPSSPPS
+187 DETFNA
-199 LGGGG
+199 GVKVAE
-204 GDGGE
+204 E
-209 EDQALKTNVM
+209 EDDRDDALKTNVA

-224 VRGGSNKNGARRNGG
+224 VRGGSSSSSGRGGGGGRRKSKDERGSGAGNNKNAAREERQ
-239 KKNDE
+239 K
-244 GAGVVGR
+244 R
-251 RGRGRYGNDV
+251 
-261 TREQRRQRGQKP
+261 QRRPKSS
-273 NNGAL
+273 NIAN
-278 VAREKKMSNREVKKS
+278 VARETKMSNREVKKS
-293 RKVRAVFMGSMDDED
+293 RKVRAVFMGSMDDDDDNNEREEENED
-308 EDDGKKDDMNDE
+308 GG
-320 SFETRFELK
+320 SFGGTRFELK
-329 EGTSDVVKTSVS
+329 EGTSEVLKTSSVS
-341 SEKTNGEKINVPR
+341 DDKTTNGEKIDVPR
-354 IEQRDVNS
+354 IEQRDN
-362 NREAVLLPFLNENRM
+362 NNDKEAVLLTFLNENRM

-433 ACKNAGT
+433 ACRNAGT

-448 DACRMSGIEVSKRTM
+448 DACRTSGIEVSKRTM
-463 LLTIECAVKAKK
+463 LLTMECAVKAKK

-487 ERGWTLS
+487 EQGWTLS
-494 PKIFDQLL
+494 PKVFDQLL

-539 LEPSPVAF
+539 VEPSPVAF

-558 EPQLVAQTFDEMTSR
+558 EPQLVAQTFDEMTSQ
-573 GVAPSRETCEIAL
+573 GVSPSRETCEIAL

-743 ATKALTLLDEMLEK
+743 ATKALSLLDEMLEK

-795 ENRGGTGSSD
+795 ENRGGLGSSD

-823 GGAEAAVA
+823 GGAEAAVS

-845 SSGMKTSLLDSER
+845 SSGMKTSFIDSDR

-866 KSDEA
+866 QSEEA
-871 RRVCMYDDIDE
+871 RRVCQYDDIDE

-887 GGDYDASKYTR
+887 DGDYDASKYTR

-908 LKAVRYCENSSSKGG
+908 LKAVRYCESSSSKGNR
-923 GKTFANLPDEICI
+923 TFADLPNEICI

-945 LAVESVARAAGVNCD
+945 LAVESVARAAGVKCD
-960 TEERGSSLYVTLPK
+960 TEEQGSALYVTLPK
-974 SSLKSLL
+974 SSLKSFM

>member
-1 VTRTGFI
+1 MRVPLSDGRRRFGE
-8 LIRLQKLGALA
+8 
-19 LKKKKKKRAL
+19 KKKK
-29 FENTQPP
+29 TQ
-36 DSAQKKHHA
+36 
-45 KAVVVDF
+45 
-52 IVVIVIIMRAASSLS
+52 RCAS
-67 ASCSYSSKMKSSAFA
+67 
-82 PQQRF
+82 R
-87 FPATKKTTRSE
+87 
-98 EITSSR
+98 
-104 ILFVGAR
+104 
-111 RKDGRRTNASSSREK
+111 NASSGGSSR
-126 RLAFSPGAATR
+126 SPF
-137 ALNKN
+137 
-142 AAAFGNNNVVLFS
+142 FGNVFAS
-155 SYEEEEE
+155 SSFDDDD

-168 TKREKMEA
+168 VLKRERLEA
-176 IQYAMQSFDVS
+176 VQFAMQSFDVS
-187 SDENFLPSSPPS
+187 DETFGA
-199 LGGGG
+199 GGKVAE
-204 GDGGE
+204 E
-209 EDQALKTNVM
+209 EDGEDALKTNVA

-224 VRGGSNKNGARRNGG
+224 VRGGSSSSSGRGGGGGRRKSKDERGSGAGNNKNAAREERQ
-239 KKNDE
+239 K
-244 GAGVVGR
+244 R
-251 RGRGRYGNDV
+251 
-261 TREQRRQRGQKP
+261 QRRPKSS
-273 NNGAL
+273 NIAN
-278 VAREKKMSNREVKKS
+278 VARETKMSNREVKKS
-293 RKVRAVFMGSMDDED
+293 RKVRAVFMGSMDDDDDNNEREEENED
-308 EDDGKKDDMNDE
+308 GG
-320 SFETRFELK
+320 SFGGTRFELK
-329 EGTSDVVKTSVS
+329 EGTSEVLKTSSVS
-341 SEKTNGEKINVPR
+341 DDKTTNGEIIDVPR
-354 IEQRDVNS
+354 IEQRDN
-362 NREAVLLPFLNENRM
+362 NNDKEAVLLTFLNENRM

-433 ACKNAGT
+433 ACRNAGT

-448 DACRMSGIEVSKRTM
+448 DACRTSGIEVSKRTM
-463 LLTIECAVKAKK
+463 LLTMECAVKAKK

-487 ERGWTLS
+487 EQGWTLS
-494 PKIFDQLL
+494 PKVFDQLL

-539 LEPSPVAF
+539 VEPSPVAF

-558 EPQLVAQTFDEMTSR
+558 EPQLVAQTFDEMTSQ
-573 GVAPSRETCEIAL
+573 GVSPSRETCEIAL

-743 ATKALTLLDEMLEK
+743 ATKALSLLDEMLEK

-795 ENRGGTGSSD
+795 ENRGGLGSSD

-823 GGAEAAVA
+823 GGAEAAVS

-845 SSGMKTSLLDSER
+845 SSGMKTSFIDSDR

-866 KSDEA
+866 QSEEA
-871 RRVCMYDDIDE
+871 RRVCQYDDIDE

-887 GGDYDASKYTR
+887 DGDYDASKYTR

-908 LKAVRYCENSSSKGG
+908 LKAVRYCESSSSKGNR
-923 GKTFANLPDEICI
+923 TFADLPNEICI

-945 LAVESVARAAGVNCD
+945 LAVESVARAAGVKCD
-960 TEERGSSLYVTLPK
+960 TEEQGSALYVTLPK
-974 SSLKSLL
+974 SSLKSFM

>member
-1 VTRTGFI
+1 MRVPLSDGRRRFGE
-8 LIRLQKLGALA
+8 
-19 LKKKKKKRAL
+19 KKKK
-29 FENTQPP
+29 TQ
-36 DSAQKKHHA
+36 
-45 KAVVVDF
+45 
-52 IVVIVIIMRAASSLS
+52 RCAS
-67 ASCSYSSKMKSSAFA
+67 
-82 PQQRF
+82 R
-87 FPATKKTTRSE
+87 
-98 EITSSR
+98 
-104 ILFVGAR
+104 
-111 RKDGRRTNASSSREK
+111 NASSGGSSR
-126 RLAFSPGAATR
+126 SPF
-137 ALNKN
+137 
-142 AAAFGNNNVVLFS
+142 FGNVFAS
-155 SYEEEEE
+155 SSFDDDD

-168 TKREKMEA
+168 VLKRERLEA
-176 IQYAMQSFDVS
+176 VQFAMQSFDVS
-187 SDENFLPSSPPS
+187 DETFNA
-199 LGGGG
+199 GVKVAE
-204 GDGGE
+204 E
-209 EDQALKTNVM
+209 EDDRDDALKTNVA

-224 VRGGSNKNGARRNGG
+224 VRGGSSSSSGRGGGGGRRKSKDERGSGAGNNKNAAREERQ
-239 KKNDE
+239 K
-244 GAGVVGR
+244 R
-251 RGRGRYGNDV
+251 
-261 TREQRRQRGQKP
+261 QRRPKSS
-273 NNGAL
+273 NIAN
-278 VAREKKMSNREVKKS
+278 VARETKMSNREVKKS
-293 RKVRAVFMGSMDDED
+293 RKVRAVFMGSMDDDDDNNEQEEENED
-308 EDDGKKDDMNDE
+308 GG
-320 SFETRFELK
+320 SFGGTRFELK
-329 EGTSDVVKTSVS
+329 EGTSEVLKTSSVS
-341 SEKTNGEKINVPR
+341 DDKTTNGEIIDVPR
-354 IEQRDVNS
+354 IEQRDN
-362 NREAVLLPFLNENRM
+362 NNDKEAVLLTFLNENRM

-433 ACKNAGT
+433 ACRNAGT

-448 DACRMSGIEVSKRTM
+448 DACRTSGIEVSKRTM
-463 LLTIECAVKAKK
+463 LLTMECAVKAKK

-487 ERGWTLS
+487 EQGWTLS
-494 PKIFDQLL
+494 PKVFDQLL

-539 LEPSPVAF
+539 VEPSPVAF

-558 EPQLVAQTFDEMTSR
+558 EPQLVAQTFDEMTSQ
-573 GVAPSRETCEIAL
+573 GVSPSRETCEIAL

-743 ATKALTLLDEMLEK
+743 ATKALSLLDEMLEK

-795 ENRGGTGSSD
+795 ENRGGLGSSD

-823 GGAEAAVA
+823 GGAEAAVS

-845 SSGMKTSLLDSER
+845 SSGMKTSFIDSDR

-866 KSDEA
+866 QSEEA
-871 RRVCMYDDIDE
+871 RRVCQYDDIDE

-887 GGDYDASKYTR
+887 DGDYDASKYTR

-908 LKAVRYCENSSSKGG
+908 LKAVRYCESSSSKGNR
-923 GKTFANLPDEICI
+923 TFADLPNEICI

-945 LAVESVARAAGVNCD
+945 LAVESVARAAGVKCD
-960 TEERGSSLYVTLPK
+960 TEEQGSALYVTLPK
-974 SSLKSLL
+974 SSLKSFM

>member
-1 VTRTGFI
+1 
-8 LIRLQKLGALA
+8 L
-19 LKKKKKKRAL
+19 
-29 FENTQPP
+29 E
-36 DSAQKKHHA
+36 
-45 KAVVVDF
+45 AVQF
-52 IVVIVIIMRAASSLS
+52 
-67 ASCSYSSKMKSSAFA
+67 
-82 PQQRF
+82 
-87 FPATKKTTRSE
+87 
-98 EITSSR
+98 
-104 ILFVGAR
+104 
-111 RKDGRRTNASSSREK
+111 
-126 RLAFSPGAATR
+126 
-137 ALNKN
+137 
-142 AAAFGNNNVVLFS
+142 
-155 SYEEEEE
+155 
-162 DSEDEE
+162 
-168 TKREKMEA
+168 
-176 IQYAMQSFDVS
+176 AMQSFDVS
-187 SDENFLPSSPPS
+187 DETFGA
-199 LGGGG
+199 GGKVAE
-204 GDGGE
+204 E
-209 EDQALKTNVM
+209 EDREDALKTNVA

-224 VRGGSNKNGARRNGG
+224 VRGGSSSSSGRGGGGGRRKSKDERGSGAGNNKNAAREERQ
-239 KKNDE
+239 K
-244 GAGVVGR
+244 R
-251 RGRGRYGNDV
+251 
-261 TREQRRQRGQKP
+261 QRRPKSS
-273 NNGAL
+273 NIAN
-278 VAREKKMSNREVKKS
+278 VARETKMSNREVKKS
-293 RKVRAVFMGSMDDED
+293 RKVRAVFMGSMDDDDDNNEREEENED
-308 EDDGKKDDMNDE
+308 GG
-320 SFETRFELK
+320 SFGGTRFELK
-329 EGTSDVVKTSVS
+329 EGTSEVLKTSSVS
-341 SEKTNGEKINVPR
+341 DDKTTNGEIIDVPR
-354 IEQRDVNS
+354 IEQRDN
-362 NREAVLLPFLNENRM
+362 NNDKEAVLLTFLNENRM

-433 ACKNAGT
+433 ACRNAGT

-448 DACRMSGIEVSKRTM
+448 DACRTSGIEVSKRTM
-463 LLTIECAVKAKK
+463 LLTMECAVKAKK

-487 ERGWTLS
+487 EQGWTLS
-494 PKIFDQLL
+494 PKVFDQLL

-539 LEPSPVAF
+539 VEPSPVAF

-558 EPQLVAQTFDEMTSR
+558 EPQLVAQTFDEMTSQ
-573 GVAPSRETCEIAL
+573 GVSPSRETCEIAL

-743 ATKALTLLDEMLEK
+743 ATKALSLLDEMLEK

-795 ENRGGTGSSD
+795 ENRGGLGSSD

-823 GGAEAAVA
+823 GGAEAAVS

-845 SSGMKTSLLDSER
+845 SSGMKTSFIDSDR

-866 KSDEA
+866 QSEEA
-871 RRVCMYDDIDE
+871 RRVCQYDDIDE

-887 GGDYDASKYTR
+887 DGDYDASKYTR

-908 LKAVRYCENSSSKGG
+908 LKAVRYCESSSSKGNR
-923 GKTFANLPDEICI
+923 TFADLPNEICI

-945 LAVESVARAAGVNCD
+945 LAVESVARAAGVKCD
-960 TEERGSSLYVTLPK
+960 TEEQGSALYVTLPK
-974 SSLKSLL
+974 SSLKSFM

>member
-1 VTRTGFI
+1 MRVPLSDGRRRFGE
-8 LIRLQKLGALA
+8 
-19 LKKKKKKRAL
+19 KKKK
-29 FENTQPP
+29 TQ
-36 DSAQKKHHA
+36 
-45 KAVVVDF
+45 
-52 IVVIVIIMRAASSLS
+52 RCAS
-67 ASCSYSSKMKSSAFA
+67 
-82 PQQRF
+82 R
-87 FPATKKTTRSE
+87 
-98 EITSSR
+98 
-104 ILFVGAR
+104 
-111 RKDGRRTNASSSREK
+111 NASSGGSSR
-126 RLAFSPGAATR
+126 SPF
-137 ALNKN
+137 
-142 AAAFGNNNVVLFS
+142 FGNVFAS
-155 SYEEEEE
+155 SSFDDDD

-168 TKREKMEA
+168 VLKRERLEA
-176 IQYAMQSFDVS
+176 VQFAMQSFDVS
-187 SDENFLPSSPPS
+187 DETFNA
-199 LGGGG
+199 GVKVAE
-204 GDGGE
+204 E
-209 EDQALKTNVM
+209 EDDRDDALKTNVA

-224 VRGGSNKNGARRNGG
+224 VRGGSSSSSGRGGGGGRRKSKDERGSGAGNNKNAAREERQ
-239 KKNDE
+239 K
-244 GAGVVGR
+244 R
-251 RGRGRYGNDV
+251 
-261 TREQRRQRGQKP
+261 QRRPKSS
-273 NNGAL
+273 NIAN
-278 VAREKKMSNREVKKS
+278 VARETKMSNREVKKS
-293 RKVRAVFMGSMDDED
+293 RKVRAVFMGSMDDDDDNNEREEENED
-308 EDDGKKDDMNDE
+308 GG
-320 SFETRFELK
+320 SFGGTRFELK
-329 EGTSDVVKTSVS
+329 EGTSEVLKTSSVS
-341 SEKTNGEKINVPR
+341 DDKTTNREIIDVPR
-354 IEQRDVNS
+354 IEQRDN
-362 NREAVLLPFLNENRM
+362 NNDKEAVLLTFLNENRM

-433 ACKNAGT
+433 ACRNAGT

-448 DACRMSGIEVSKRTM
+448 DACRTSGIEVSKRTM
-463 LLTIECAVKAKK
+463 LLTMECAVKAKK

-487 ERGWTLS
+487 EQGWTLS
-494 PKIFDQLL
+494 PKVFDQLL

-539 LEPSPVAF
+539 VEPSPVAF

-558 EPQLVAQTFDEMTSR
+558 EPQLVAQTFDEMTSQ
-573 GVAPSRETCEIAL
+573 GVSPSRETCEIAL

-743 ATKALTLLDEMLEK
+743 ATKALSLLDEMLEK

-795 ENRGGTGSSD
+795 ENRGGLGSSD

-823 GGAEAAVA
+823 GGAEAAVS

-845 SSGMKTSLLDSER
+845 SSGMKTSFIDSDR

-866 KSDEA
+866 QSEEA
-871 RRVCMYDDIDE
+871 RRVCQYDDIDE

-887 GGDYDASKYTR
+887 DGDYDASKYTR

-908 LKAVRYCENSSSKGG
+908 LKAVRYCESSSSKGNR
-923 GKTFANLPDEICI
+923 TFADLPNEICI

-945 LAVESVARAAGVNCD
+945 LAVESVARAAGVKCD
-960 TEERGSSLYVTLPK
+960 TEEQGSALYVTLPK
-974 SSLKSLL
+974 SSLKSFM

>member
-1 VTRTGFI
+1 MRVPLSDGRRRFGE
-8 LIRLQKLGALA
+8 
-19 LKKKKKKRAL
+19 KKKK
-29 FENTQPP
+29 TQ
-36 DSAQKKHHA
+36 
-45 KAVVVDF
+45 
-52 IVVIVIIMRAASSLS
+52 RCAS
-67 ASCSYSSKMKSSAFA
+67 
-82 PQQRF
+82 R
-87 FPATKKTTRSE
+87 
-98 EITSSR
+98 
-104 ILFVGAR
+104 
-111 RKDGRRTNASSSREK
+111 NASSGGSSR
-126 RLAFSPGAATR
+126 SPF
-137 ALNKN
+137 
-142 AAAFGNNNVVLFS
+142 FGNVFAS
-155 SYEEEEE
+155 SSFDDDD
-162 DSEDEE
+162 DSEDGEVL
-168 TKREKMEA
+168 KRERLEA
-176 IQYAMQSFDVS
+176 VQFAMQSFDVS
-187 SDENFLPSSPPS
+187 DETFNA
-199 LGGGG
+199 GVKVAEE
-204 GDGGE
+204 E
-209 EDQALKTNVM
+209 EDREDALKTNVA

-224 VRGGSNKNGARRNGG
+224 VRGGSSSSSGRGGGGGRRKSKDERGSGAGNNKNAAREERQ
-239 KKNDE
+239 K
-244 GAGVVGR
+244 R
-251 RGRGRYGNDV
+251 
-261 TREQRRQRGQKP
+261 QRRPKSS
-273 NNGAL
+273 NIAN
-278 VAREKKMSNREVKKS
+278 VARETKMSNREVKKS
-293 RKVRAVFMGSMDDED
+293 RKVRAVFMGSMDDDDDNNEREEENED
-308 EDDGKKDDMNDE
+308 GG
-320 SFETRFELK
+320 SFGGTRFELK
-329 EGTSDVVKTSVS
+329 EGTSEVLKTSSVS
-341 SEKTNGEKINVPR
+341 DDKTTNGEIIDVPR
-354 IEQRDVNS
+354 IEQRDN
-362 NREAVLLPFLNENRM
+362 NNDKEAVLLTFLNENRM

-421 TPVESTYVAVMI
+421 TPVESTYAAVMI
-433 ACKNAGT
+433 ACRNAGT

-448 DACRMSGIEVSKRTM
+448 DACRTSGIEVSKRTM
-463 LLTIECAVKAKK
+463 LLTMECAVKAKK

-487 ERGWTLS
+487 EQGWTLS
-494 PKIFDQLL
+494 PKVFDQLL

-539 LEPSPVAF
+539 VEPSPVAF

-558 EPQLVAQTFDEMTSR
+558 EPQLVAQTFDEMTSQ
-573 GVAPSRETCEIAL
+573 GVSPSRETCEIAL

-743 ATKALTLLDEMLEK
+743 ATKALSLLDEMLEK

-795 ENRGGTGSSD
+795 ENRGGLGSSD

-823 GGAEAAVA
+823 GGAEAAVS

-845 SSGMKTSLLDSER
+845 SSGMKTSFIDSDR

-866 KSDEA
+866 QSEEA
-871 RRVCMYDDIDE
+871 RRVCQYDDIDE

-887 GGDYDASKYTR
+887 DGDYDASKYTR

-908 LKAVRYCENSSSKGG
+908 LKAVRYCESSSSKGNR
-923 GKTFANLPDEICI
+923 TFADLPNEICI

-945 LAVESVARAAGVNCD
+945 LAVESVARAAGVKCD
-960 TEERGSSLYVTLPK
+960 TEEQGSALYVTLPK
-974 SSLKSLL
+974 SSLKSFM

>member
-1 VTRTGFI
+1 MRVPLSDGRRRFGE
-8 LIRLQKLGALA
+8 
-19 LKKKKKKRAL
+19 KKKK
-29 FENTQPP
+29 TQ
-36 DSAQKKHHA
+36 
-45 KAVVVDF
+45 
-52 IVVIVIIMRAASSLS
+52 RCAS
-67 ASCSYSSKMKSSAFA
+67 
-82 PQQRF
+82 R
-87 FPATKKTTRSE
+87 
-98 EITSSR
+98 
-104 ILFVGAR
+104 
-111 RKDGRRTNASSSREK
+111 NASSGGSSR
-126 RLAFSPGAATR
+126 SPF
-137 ALNKN
+137 
-142 AAAFGNNNVVLFS
+142 FGNVFAS
-155 SYEEEEE
+155 SSFDDDD

-168 TKREKMEA
+168 VLKRERLEA
-176 IQYAMQSFDVS
+176 VQFAMQSFDVS
-187 SDENFLPSSPPS
+187 DETFNA
-199 LGGGG
+199 GVKVAE
-204 GDGGE
+204 E
-209 EDQALKTNVM
+209 EDDRDDALKTNVA

-224 VRGGSNKNGARRNGG
+224 VRGGSSSSSGRGGGGKRRKSKDERGSGAGNNKNAAREERQ
-239 KKNDE
+239 K
-244 GAGVVGR
+244 R
-251 RGRGRYGNDV
+251 
-261 TREQRRQRGQKP
+261 QRRPKSS
-273 NNGAL
+273 NIAN
-278 VAREKKMSNREVKKS
+278 VARETKMSNREVKKS
-293 RKVRAVFMGSMDDED
+293 RKVRAVFMGSMDDDDDNNEREEENED
-308 EDDGKKDDMNDE
+308 GG
-320 SFETRFELK
+320 SFGGTRFELK
-329 EGTSDVVKTSVS
+329 EGTSEVLKTSSVS
-341 SEKTNGEKINVPR
+341 DDKTTNGEIIDVPR
-354 IEQRDVNS
+354 IEQRDN
-362 NREAVLLPFLNENRM
+362 NNDKEAVLLTFLNENRM

-433 ACKNAGT
+433 ACRNAGT

-448 DACRMSGIEVSKRTM
+448 DACRTSGIEVSKRTM
-463 LLTIECAVKAKK
+463 LLTMECAVKAKK

-487 ERGWTLS
+487 EQGWTLS
-494 PKIFDQLL
+494 PKVFDQLL

-539 LEPSPVAF
+539 VEPSPVAF

-558 EPQLVAQTFDEMTSR
+558 EPQLVAQTFDEMTSQ
-573 GVAPSRETCEIAL
+573 GVSPSRETCEIAL

-743 ATKALTLLDEMLEK
+743 ATKALSLLDEMLEK

-795 ENRGGTGSSD
+795 ENRGGLGSSD

-823 GGAEAAVA
+823 GGAEAAVS

-845 SSGMKTSLLDSER
+845 SSGMKTSFIDSDR

-866 KSDEA
+866 QSEEA
-871 RRVCMYDDIDE
+871 RRVCQYDDIDE

-887 GGDYDASKYTR
+887 DGDYDASKYTR

-908 LKAVRYCENSSSKGG
+908 LKAVRYCESSSSKGNR
-923 GKTFANLPDEICI
+923 TFADLPNEICI

-945 LAVESVARAAGVNCD
+945 LAVESVARAAGVKCD
-960 TEERGSSLYVTLPK
+960 TEEQGSALYVTLPK
-974 SSLKSLL
+974 SSLKSFM

>member
-1 VTRTGFI
+1 MRVPLSDGRRRFGE
-8 LIRLQKLGALA
+8 
-19 LKKKKKKRAL
+19 KKKK
-29 FENTQPP
+29 TQ
-36 DSAQKKHHA
+36 
-45 KAVVVDF
+45 
-52 IVVIVIIMRAASSLS
+52 RCAS
-67 ASCSYSSKMKSSAFA
+67 
-82 PQQRF
+82 R
-87 FPATKKTTRSE
+87 
-98 EITSSR
+98 
-104 ILFVGAR
+104 
-111 RKDGRRTNASSSREK
+111 NASSGGSSR
-126 RLAFSPGAATR
+126 SPF
-137 ALNKN
+137 
-142 AAAFGNNNVVLFS
+142 FGNVFAS
-155 SYEEEEE
+155 SSFDDDD

-168 TKREKMEA
+168 VLKRERLEA
-176 IQYAMQSFDVS
+176 VQFAMQSFDVS
-187 SDENFLPSSPPS
+187 DETFVA
-199 LGGGG
+199 GVKVAEE
-204 GDGGE
+204 E
-209 EDQALKTNVM
+209 EDREDALKTNVA

-224 VRGGSNKNGARRNGG
+224 VRGGSSSSSGRGGGGGRRKSKDDGSGAGNNKNAAREERQ
-239 KKNDE
+239 K
-244 GAGVVGR
+244 R
-251 RGRGRYGNDV
+251 
-261 TREQRRQRGQKP
+261 QRRPKSS
-273 NNGAL
+273 NIAN
-278 VAREKKMSNREVKKS
+278 VARKTKMSNREVKKS
-293 RKVRAVFMGSMDDED
+293 RKVRAVFMGSMDDDDDNNEREEENED
-308 EDDGKKDDMNDE
+308 GEG
-320 SFETRFELK
+320 SFGGTRFELK
-329 EGTSDVVKTSVS
+329 EGTSEVLKTSSVS
-341 SEKTNGEKINVPR
+341 DDKTTNGEKIDVPR
-354 IEQRDVNS
+354 IEQRDN
-362 NREAVLLPFLNENRM
+362 NNDKEAVLLTFLNENRM

-433 ACKNAGT
+433 ACRNAGT

-448 DACRMSGIEVSKRTM
+448 DACRTSGIEVSKRTM
-463 LLTIECAVKAKK
+463 LLTMECAVKAKK

-487 ERGWTLS
+487 EQGWTLS
-494 PKIFDQLL
+494 PKVFDQLL

-539 LEPSPVAF
+539 VEPSPVAF

-558 EPQLVAQTFDEMTSR
+558 EPQLVAQTFDEMTSQ
-573 GVAPSRETCEIAL
+573 GVSPSRETCEIAL

-743 ATKALTLLDEMLEK
+743 ATKALSLLDEMLEK

-795 ENRGGTGSSD
+795 ENRGGLGSSD

-823 GGAEAAVA
+823 GGAEAAVS

-845 SSGMKTSLLDSER
+845 SSGMKTSFIDSDR

-866 KSDEA
+866 QSEEA
-871 RRVCMYDDIDE
+871 RRVCQYDDIDE

-887 GGDYDASKYTR
+887 DGDYDASKYTR

-908 LKAVRYCENSSSKGG
+908 LKAVRYCESSSSKGNR
-923 GKTFANLPDEICI
+923 TFADLPNEICI

-945 LAVESVARAAGVNCD
+945 LAVESVARAAGVKCD
-960 TEERGSSLYVTLPK
+960 TEEQGSALYVTLPK
-974 SSLKSLL
+974 SSLKSFM

>member
-1 VTRTGFI
+1 MSLPLSNGRRRFGE
-8 LIRLQKLGALA
+8 
-19 LKKKKKKRAL
+19 KKKKIPRC
-29 FENTQPP
+29 
-36 DSAQKKHHA
+36 
-45 KAVVVDF
+45 
-52 IVVIVIIMRAASSLS
+52 ASRN
-67 ASCSYSSKMKSSAFA
+67 SSSGG
-82 PQQRF
+82 
-87 FPATKKTTRSE
+87 
-98 EITSSR
+98 SSR
-104 ILFVGAR
+104 SPFFGNVF
-111 RKDGRRTNASSSREK
+111 ASSS
-126 RLAFSPGAATR
+126 FDDDD
-137 ALNKN
+137 
-142 AAAFGNNNVVLFS
+142 
-155 SYEEEEE
+155 

-168 TKREKMEA
+168 VLKRERLEA
-176 IQYAMQSFDVS
+176 VQFAMQSFDVS
-187 SDENFLPSSPPS
+187 DETFGA
-199 LGGGG
+199 GGKVAE
-204 GDGGE
+204 E
-209 EDQALKTNVM
+209 EDREDALKTNVA

-224 VRGGSNKNGARRNGG
+224 VRGGSSSSSGRGGGGGRRKSKDDGSGAGNNKNAAREERQ
-239 KKNDE
+239 K
-244 GAGVVGR
+244 R
-251 RGRGRYGNDV
+251 
-261 TREQRRQRGQKP
+261 QRRPKSS
-273 NNGAL
+273 NIAN
-278 VAREKKMSNREVKKS
+278 VARKTKMSNREVKKS
-293 RKVRAVFMGSMDDED
+293 RKVRAVFMGSMDDDDDNNEREEENED
-308 EDDGKKDDMNDE
+308 GG
-320 SFETRFELK
+320 SFGGTRFELK
-329 EGTSDVVKTSVS
+329 EGTSEVLKTSSVS
-341 SEKTNGEKINVPR
+341 DDKTTNGEKIDVPR
-354 IEQRDVNS
+354 IEQRDN
-362 NREAVLLPFLNENRM
+362 NNDKEAVLLTFLNENRM

-433 ACKNAGT
+433 ACRNAGT

-448 DACRMSGIEVSKRTM
+448 DACRTSGIEVSKRTM
-463 LLTIECAVKAKK
+463 LLTMECAVKAKK

-487 ERGWTLS
+487 EQGWTLS
-494 PKIFDQLL
+494 PKVFDQLL

-539 LEPSPVAF
+539 VEPSPVAF

-558 EPQLVAQTFDEMTSR
+558 EPQLVAQTFDEMTSQ
-573 GVAPSRETCEIAL
+573 GVSPSRETCEIAL

-743 ATKALTLLDEMLEK
+743 ATKALSLLDEMLEK

-795 ENRGGTGSSD
+795 ENRGGLGSSD

-823 GGAEAAVA
+823 GGAEAAVS

-845 SSGMKTSLLDSER
+845 SSGMKTSFIDSDR

-866 KSDEA
+866 QSEEA
-871 RRVCMYDDIDE
+871 RRVCQYDDIDE

-887 GGDYDASKYTR
+887 DGDYDASKYTR

-908 LKAVRYCENSSSKGG
+908 LKAVRYCESSSSKGNR
-923 GKTFANLPDEICI
+923 TFADLPNEICI

-945 LAVESVARAAGVNCD
+945 LAVESVARAAGVKCD
-960 TEERGSSLYVTLPK
+960 TEEQGSALYVTLPK
-974 SSLKSLL
+974 SSLKSFM

>member
-1 VTRTGFI
+1 MRVPLSDGRRRFGE
-8 LIRLQKLGALA
+8 
-19 LKKKKKKRAL
+19 KKKK
-29 FENTQPP
+29 TQ
-36 DSAQKKHHA
+36 
-45 KAVVVDF
+45 
-52 IVVIVIIMRAASSLS
+52 RCAS
-67 ASCSYSSKMKSSAFA
+67 
-82 PQQRF
+82 R
-87 FPATKKTTRSE
+87 
-98 EITSSR
+98 
-104 ILFVGAR
+104 
-111 RKDGRRTNASSSREK
+111 NASSGGSSR
-126 RLAFSPGAATR
+126 SPF
-137 ALNKN
+137 
-142 AAAFGNNNVVLFS
+142 FGNVFAS
-155 SYEEEEE
+155 SSFDDDD

-168 TKREKMEA
+168 VLKRERLEA
-176 IQYAMQSFDVS
+176 VQFAMQSFDVS
-187 SDENFLPSSPPS
+187 DETFNA
-199 LGGGG
+199 GVKVAE
-204 GDGGE
+204 E
-209 EDQALKTNVM
+209 EDDRDDALKTNVA

-224 VRGGSNKNGARRNGG
+224 VRGGSSSSSGRGGGGGRRKSKDERGSGAGNNKNAAREERQ
-239 KKNDE
+239 K
-244 GAGVVGR
+244 R
-251 RGRGRYGNDV
+251 
-261 TREQRRQRGQKP
+261 QRRPKSS
-273 NNGAL
+273 NIAN
-278 VAREKKMSNREVKKS
+278 VARETKMSNREVKKS
-293 RKVRAVFMGSMDDED
+293 RRVRAVFMGSMDDDDDNNEREEENED
-308 EDDGKKDDMNDE
+308 GG
-320 SFETRFELK
+320 SFGGTRFELK
-329 EGTSDVVKTSVS
+329 EGTSEVLKTSSVS
-341 SEKTNGEKINVPR
+341 DDKTTNGEIIDVPR
-354 IEQRDVNS
+354 IERRDN
-362 NREAVLLPFLNENRM
+362 NNDKEAVLLTFLNENRM

-433 ACKNAGT
+433 ACRNAGT

-448 DACRMSGIEVSKRTM
+448 DACRTSGIEVSKRTM
-463 LLTIECAVKAKK
+463 LLTMECAVKAKK

-487 ERGWTLS
+487 EQGWTLS
-494 PKIFDQLL
+494 PKVFDQLL

-539 LEPSPVAF
+539 VEPSPVAF

-558 EPQLVAQTFDEMTSR
+558 EPQLVAQTFDEMTSQ
-573 GVAPSRETCEIAL
+573 GVSPSRETCEIAL

-642 REEGSVEPNRAM
+642 CEEGSVEPNRAM

-743 ATKALTLLDEMLEK
+743 ATKALSLLDEMLEK

-795 ENRGGTGSSD
+795 ENRGGLGSSD

-823 GGAEAAVA
+823 GGAEAAVS

-845 SSGMKTSLLDSER
+845 SSGMKTSFIDSDR

-866 KSDEA
+866 QSEEA
-871 RRVCMYDDIDE
+871 RRVCQYDDIDE
-882 ALWKN
+882 ALWEN
-887 GGDYDASKYTR
+887 DGDYDASKYTR

-908 LKAVRYCENSSSKGG
+908 LKAVRYCESSSLKGNR
-923 GKTFANLPDEICI
+923 TFADLPNEICI

-945 LAVESVARAAGVNCD
+945 LAVESVARAAGVKCD
-960 TEERGSSLYVTLPK
+960 TEELGSALYVTLPK
-974 SSLKSLL
+974 SSLKSFM

>member
-1 VTRTGFI
+1 MRVPLSDGRRRFGE
-8 LIRLQKLGALA
+8 
-19 LKKKKKKRAL
+19 KKKK
-29 FENTQPP
+29 TQ
-36 DSAQKKHHA
+36 
-45 KAVVVDF
+45 
-52 IVVIVIIMRAASSLS
+52 RCAS
-67 ASCSYSSKMKSSAFA
+67 
-82 PQQRF
+82 R
-87 FPATKKTTRSE
+87 
-98 EITSSR
+98 
-104 ILFVGAR
+104 
-111 RKDGRRTNASSSREK
+111 NASSGGSSR
-126 RLAFSPGAATR
+126 SPF
-137 ALNKN
+137 
-142 AAAFGNNNVVLFS
+142 FGNVFAS
-155 SYEEEEE
+155 SSFDDDD

-168 TKREKMEA
+168 VLKRERLEA
-176 IQYAMQSFDVS
+176 VQFAMQSFDVA
-187 SDENFLPSSPPS
+187 DETFGA
-199 LGGGG
+199 GGKVAE
-204 GDGGE
+204 E
-209 EDQALKTNVM
+209 EDREDALKTNVA

-224 VRGGSNKNGARRNGG
+224 VRGGSSSSSGRGGGGGRRKSKDERGSGAGNNKNAAREERQ
-239 KKNDE
+239 K
-244 GAGVVGR
+244 R
-251 RGRGRYGNDV
+251 
-261 TREQRRQRGQKP
+261 QRRPKSS
-273 NNGAL
+273 NIAN
-278 VAREKKMSNREVKKS
+278 VARETKMSNREVKKS
-293 RKVRAVFMGSMDDED
+293 RKVRAVFMGSMDDDDDNNEREEENED
-308 EDDGKKDDMNDE
+308 GG
-320 SFETRFELK
+320 SFGGTRFELK
-329 EGTSDVVKTSVS
+329 EGTSEVLKTSSVS
-341 SEKTNGEKINVPR
+341 DDKTTNGEIIDVPR
-354 IEQRDVNS
+354 IEQRDN
-362 NREAVLLPFLNENRM
+362 NNDKEAVLLTFLNENRM

-421 TPVESTYVAVMI
+421 TPVESTYAAVMI
-433 ACKNAGT
+433 ACRNAGT

-448 DACRMSGIEVSKRTM
+448 DACRTSGIEVSKRTM
-463 LLTIECAVKAKK
+463 LLTMECAVKAKK

-487 ERGWTLS
+487 EQGWTLS
-494 PKIFDQLL
+494 PKVFDQLL

-539 LEPSPVAF
+539 VEPSPVAF

-558 EPQLVAQTFDEMTSR
+558 EPQLVAQTFDEMTSQ
-573 GVAPSRETCEIAL
+573 GVSPSRETCEIAL

-743 ATKALTLLDEMLEK
+743 ATKALSLLDEMLEK

-795 ENRGGTGSSD
+795 ENRGGLGSSD

-823 GGAEAAVA
+823 GGAEAAVS

-845 SSGMKTSLLDSER
+845 SSGMKTSFIDSDR

-866 KSDEA
+866 QSEEA
-871 RRVCMYDDIDE
+871 RRVCQYDDIDE

-887 GGDYDASKYTR
+887 DGDYDASKYTR

-908 LKAVRYCENSSSKGG
+908 LKAVRYCESSSSKGNR
-923 GKTFANLPDEICI
+923 TFADLPNEICI

-945 LAVESVARAAGVNCD
+945 LAVESVARAAGVKCD
-960 TEERGSSLYVTLPK
+960 TEEQGSALYVTLPK
-974 SSLKSLL
+974 SSLKSFM